1 MIKAEFENIGKHRIL
16 TATICAM
23 MIIPFLYSV
32 FFLKSVWDPY
42 GNTGHLPVAVVNED
56 QSVRFQGKT
65 FAVGDELVDQLKDN
79 KDLGWHFV
87 SARKAQYGLS
97 HKKYYMVITIPE
109 DFSKN
114 ATTVLDRSP
123 KKMEL
128 TYNTNDSLNY
138 IGEVISKQGATQVNA
153 SVKEKVSEAYAD
165 TMFKVIKKVG
175 GGFKT
180 AANGAKKLSDGSKT
194 LSDGL
199 NTYTAG
205 VDTVNKGVMT
215 LNAGVVPLG
224 SGVLKLTTGAST
236 LKNGIDTYTAGVDTV
251 NGGVQTLKGSV
262 PALTSGVGQLYTGS
276 NTLKNGINTYTAGVD
291 TVNGGVQTLKGSVPV
306 LKSGVSQLYTGSS
319 TLKDGVANYT
329 KGTNKVADGIAQI
342 NSNVPALTAGAT
354 QLVSGTDELKKG
366 VSGYTDG
373 ASQINAGL
381 TQLDS
386 NSALLNKSVAGL
398 SELPQGVAATYVL
411 NSTINAGLKQIDTNE
426 LDSMV
431 SSMADVQSK
440 KEQIAK
446 LSGTLATI
454 KANIGTL
461 NTELAT
467 AKTGIATVNNA
478 KTEFNKAMT
487 QYLTEIAT
495 NSVKSKAS
503 ATTAQADIDKVL
515 NSGTL
520 SEDQKNALNDA
531 KTQIS
536 AIQTNNN
543 DTLQA
548 VNNLK
553 AAAQTFNITTEKV
566 LSGLNNLMSSVDKL
580 KGGLDSVDG
589 TIDTANKLLAE
600 SDDLTNAE
608 SQAKVKKLSA
618 AVKSLQS
625 LSANAVQISTA
636 VNSGVNTEEALKD
649 LDLNAIFAASA
660 DAAKVQQLIASQSA
674 KMAKHSQIPALIEG
688 VGNYTAGV
696 SQTLAGSNK
705 LVANNNDL
713 NAGATK
719 LANGVNGLGANI
731 PELTQGITALYNGTQ
746 QLKNKS
752 AILNSGASQINAGLG
767 QLNDKVPTLA
777 GGVDQLAAGTSKLAA
792 NSAALNSGAGQLAAG
807 LGQLNGKVPALA
819 GGVDQLSAGTSKLA
833 ANSGAL
839 RSGAGQLSAGLG
851 QLNSQVPT
859 LTSGVQQLAAG
870 TSKLAANSGKLDK
883 GATDVHKGNKKLAS
897 ALKGGADT
905 VTKLNLGSVN
915 ASMFAS
921 PTKLKEK
928 HYSYVPNYGY
938 ALAPYMLSVALFV
951 GCLVFNLVYPIRRI
965 STEDGSATEWFF
977 SKVAIGSLVAVGNA
991 LVETLLMMACGLHP
1005 DHPVQM
1011 VVNAM
1016 SFSFT
1021 CMFLIMFMAMA
1032 FGNPGR
1038 FVSMILLVIQL
1049 GSCGGSFPI
1058 EITRGMNGFFQAINP
1073 YLPMTYSVYGFR
1085 EALTS
1090 GLGSNQVLHSV
1101 LIQLM
1106 FIAAFLILLYI
1117 TMRIIRPDREFTEY
1131 TDESTE
1137 YPGN

>member
-1 MIKAEFENIGKHRIL
+1 MKMIKAEFENIAKHKIL
-16 TATICAM
+16 TATICAI

-42 GNTGHLPVAVVNED
+42 GNTGHLPVAVVNKD
-56 QSVRFQGKT
+56 QSVRFQGKN
-65 FAVGDELVDQLKDN
+65 FAVGDQLVDKLKEN
-79 KDLGWHFV
+79 EDLDWHFV
-87 SARKAQYGLS
+87 SAKKARYGLG

-109 DFSKN
+109 NFSKN
-114 ATTVLDRSP
+114 ATTVLNKKP

-128 TYNTNDSLNY
+128 TYKTNDSLNY
-138 IGEVISKQGATQVNA
+138 IGAVISKQGATKVDA
-153 SVKEKVSEAYAD
+153 SVKESVSEAYAD

-224 SGVLKLTTGAST
+224 SGVLQLTTGSST
-236 LKNGIDTYTAGVDTV
+236 LKNGIDTYTAGVDKV

-276 NTLKNGINTYTAGVD
+276 NALKN
-291 TVNGGVQTLKGSVPV
+291 
-306 LKSGVSQLYTGSS
+306 
-319 TLKDGVANYT
+319 GVANYT
-329 KGTNKVADGIAQI
+329 KGTDQVADGIAQF
-342 NSNVPALTAGAT
+342 NSNVPELTAGAT
-354 QLVSGTDELKKG
+354 KLVSGTVDLKKG
-366 VSGYTDG
+366 VSGYTNG

-386 NSALLNKSVAGL
+386 NSAVLNKSVAGL

-495 NSVKSKAS
+495 NSLKSNAS

-536 AIQTNNN
+536 AIQTNNK

-553 AAAQTFNITTEKV
+553 AAAQTFNTTTEKV

-580 KGGLDSVDG
+580 KGGLASVDG

-608 SQAKVKKLSA
+608 SQAKVKELSV
-618 AVKSLQS
+618 AVKRLQS

-636 VNSGVNTEEALKD
+636 VNKGVNTEEALKD

-660 DAAKVQQLIASQSA
+660 DEAKVKQLIASQSA
-674 KMAKHSQIPALIEG
+674 KMAMHSQIPALIKG

-696 SQTLAGSNK
+696 SKTLAGSNM
-705 LVANNNDL
+705 LVAKNNEL
-713 NAGATK
+713 NAGATE
-719 LANGVNGLGANI
+719 LANGVDGLGKKI

-746 QLKNKS
+746 KLKNNS
-752 AILNSGASQINAGLG
+752 AVLNSGASQINAGLG
-767 QLNDKVPTLA
+767 QLN
-777 GGVDQLAAGTSKLAA
+777 
-792 NSAALNSGAGQLAAG
+792 
-807 LGQLNGKVPALA
+807 GKVPALSS
-819 GGVDQLSAGTSKLA
+819 GVNQLASGTSQLA

-839 RSGAGQLSAGLG
+839 RSGAGQLASGLG

-859 LTSGVQQLAAG
+859 LTDGVSQLAAG

-905 VTKLNLGSVN
+905 VTKLKLGSAN

-977 SKVAIGSLVAVGNA
+977 SKVAIGSLVATGNA
-991 LVETLLMMACGLHP
+991 LVETLLMMAFGLHP
-1005 DHPVQM
+1005 NHPVQM
-1011 VVNAM
+1011 IVNAV

-1021 CMFLIMFMAMA
+1021 SMFLIMFMAMA

-1038 FVSMILLVIQL
+1038 FISMILLVIQL

-1090 GLGSNQVLHSV
+1090 GLGENQVLHSV
-1101 LIQLM
+1101 LIQLI
-1106 FIAAFLILLYI
+1106 FIAAFLILLYV
-1117 TMRIIRPDREFTEY
+1117 TMRIIRPEQEFHEEM
-1131 TDESTE
+1131 ESE

>member
-1 MIKAEFENIGKHRIL
+1 MKMIKAEFENIAKHKIL

-42 GNTGHLPVAVVNED
+42 GNTGHLPVAVVNKD
-56 QSVRFQGKT
+56 QSVRFQSKN
-65 FAVGDELVDQLKDN
+65 FAVGDQLVDQLKEND
-79 KDLGWHFV
+79 DLDWHFV
-87 SARKAQYGLS
+87 SAKRAQYGLS

-109 DFSKN
+109 NFSKN
-114 ATTVLDRSP
+114 ATTVLNKKP

-128 TYNTNDSLNY
+128 TYKTNDSLNY

-153 SVKEKVSEAYAD
+153 SVKESVSEAYAD

-224 SGVLKLTTGAST
+224 SGVLQLTTGSST

-276 NTLKNGINTYTAGVD
+276 NA
-291 TVNGGVQTLKGSVPV
+291 
-306 LKSGVSQLYTGSS
+306 
-319 TLKDGVANYT
+319 LKDGVANYT
-329 KGTNKVADGIAQI
+329 KGTDQVADGIAQI
-342 NSNVPALTAGAT
+342 NSNVPVLKDGAT
-354 QLVSGTDELKKG
+354 QLVLGTGDLKKG
-366 VSGYTDG
+366 VYGYTDG
-373 ASQINAGL
+373 ASQVNHGL

-495 NSVKSKAS
+495 NSVKSNVI

-531 KTQIS
+531 KTRIS

-553 AAAQTFNITTEKV
+553 AAAQTFNTTTEKV

-580 KGGLDSVDG
+580 KGGLASVDG

-625 LSANAVQISTA
+625 LSANAVQISTS

-674 KMAKHSQIPALIEG
+674 KMAKHSQIPALIKG

-696 SQTLAGSNK
+696 SQTLAGSNM
-705 LVANNNDL
+705 LVAKNNDL

-719 LANGVNGLGANI
+719 LKNGVDELGAKI
-731 PELTQGITALYNGTQ
+731 PKLTQGITALYNGTQ
-746 QLKNKS
+746 KLKNNS
-752 AILNSGASQINAGLG
+752 AVLNSGASKIN
-767 QLNDKVPTLA
+767 
-777 GGVDQLAAGTSKLAA
+777 
-792 NSAALNSGAGQLAAG
+792 AG
-807 LGQLNGKVPALA
+807 LGQLNGKVPTLA
-819 GGVDQLSAGTSKLA
+819 SGVNQLAAGTSQLA

-839 RSGAGQLSAGLG
+839 RSGAGHLAAGLG

-859 LTSGVQQLAAG
+859 LTDGVSQLAAG

-905 VTKLNLGSVN
+905 VTKLNLGSAN

-977 SKVAIGSLVAVGNA
+977 SKVAIGALVATGNA
-991 LVETLLMMACGLHP
+991 LVETVLMMVCGLHP

-1011 VVNAM
+1011 IVNAV

-1021 CMFLIMFMAMA
+1021 SMFLIMFMAMA

-1038 FVSMILLVIQL
+1038 FISMILLVIQL

-1090 GLGSNQVLHSV
+1090 GLGANQVLHSV
-1101 LIQLM
+1101 LIQLI
-1106 FIAAFLILLYI
+1106 FIAAFLILLYV
-1117 TMRIIRPDREFTEY
+1117 TMRVIRPEQEFHEEM
-1131 TDESTE
+1131 ESE

>member
-1 MIKAEFENIGKHRIL
+1 MKMVKAEFENIAKHKIL

-42 GNTGHLPVAVVNED
+42 GNTGHLPVAVVNKD
-56 QSVRFQGKT
+56 QSVKFQSKN
-65 FAVGDELVDQLKDN
+65 FAVGDQLVDQLKEND
-79 KDLGWHFV
+79 DLDWHFV
-87 SARKAQYGLS
+87 SAKKAQYGLS

-109 DFSKN
+109 NFSKN
-114 ATTVLDRSP
+114 ATTVLNKKP

-128 TYNTNDSLNY
+128 TYKTNDSLNY

-153 SVKEKVSEAYAD
+153 SVKESVSEAYAD

-205 VDTVNKGVMT
+205 VDTVNKGV
-215 LNAGVVPLG
+215 
-224 SGVLKLTTGAST
+224 
-236 LKNGIDTYTAGVDTV
+236 
-251 NGGVQTLKGSV
+251 QTLKGSV

-276 NTLKNGINTYTAGVD
+276 NALKNGINTYTAGVD

-329 KGTNKVADGIAQI
+329 KGTNRVADGIAQI
-342 NSNVPALTAGAT
+342 NSNVPALTVGAT

-381 TQLDS
+381 TQLDA

-495 NSVKSKAS
+495 NSVKSNAS

-536 AIQTNNN
+536 AIQTNNDN
-543 DTLQA
+543 TLQA

-553 AAAQTFNITTEKV
+553 AAAQTFNTTTEKV

-580 KGGLDSVDG
+580 KGGLASVDG

-674 KMAKHSQIPALIEG
+674 KMAKHSQIPALIKG

-719 LANGVNGLGANI
+719 LANGVNGLGAKI

-767 QLNDKVPTLA
+767 QLNDKVPALA
-777 GGVDQLAAGTSKLAA
+777 SGVDQLAAGTS
-792 NSAALNSGAGQLAAG
+792 Q
-807 LGQLNGKVPALA
+807 
-819 GGVDQLSAGTSKLA
+819 LA

-839 RSGAGQLSAGLG
+839 RSGAGQLASGLGQLNGKVPALASGVGQLAAGTSQLAANSGALRSGAGQLAAGLG

-859 LTSGVQQLAAG
+859 LTDGVSQLAAG

-905 VTKLNLGSVN
+905 VTKLNLGSAN

-977 SKVAIGSLVAVGNA
+977 SKVAIGALVATGNA
-991 LVETLLMMACGLHP
+991 LVETVLMMVCGLHP

-1011 VVNAM
+1011 IVNAV

-1021 CMFLIMFMAMA
+1021 SMIMFMAMA

-1038 FVSMILLVIQL
+1038 FISMILLVIQL

-1090 GLGSNQVLHSV
+1090 GLGANQVLHSV
-1101 LIQLM
+1101 LIQLI
-1106 FIAAFLILLYI
+1106 FIAAFLILLYV
-1117 TMRIIRPDREFTEY
+1117 TMRVIRPEQEFHEEM
-1131 TDESTE
+1131 ESE

>member
-1 MIKAEFENIGKHRIL
+1 MKMVKAEFENIAKHKIL

-42 GNTGHLPVAVVNED
+42 GNTGHLPVAVVNKD
-56 QSVRFQGKT
+56 QSVKFQSKN
-65 FAVGDELVDQLKDN
+65 FAVGDQLVDQLKEN
-79 KDLGWHFV
+79 EDLDWHFV
-87 SARKAQYGLS
+87 SAKKAQYGLS

-109 DFSKN
+109 NFSKN
-114 ATTVLDRSP
+114 ATTVLNKKP

-128 TYNTNDSLNY
+128 TYKTNDSLNY

-153 SVKEKVSEAYAD
+153 SVKESVSEAYAD

-205 VDTVNKGVMT
+205 VDTVNRGVMT

-224 SGVLKLTTGAST
+224 SGVLQLTTGSST

-276 NTLKNGINTYTAGVD
+276 NALKNGINTYTAGVD

-329 KGTNKVADGIAQI
+329 KGTNKVADGIAKI

-495 NSVKSKAS
+495 NSVKSNAS

-553 AAAQTFNITTEKV
+553 AAAQTFNTTTEKV

-674 KMAKHSQIPALIEG
+674 KMAKHSQIPALIKG

-767 QLNDKVPTLA
+767 QLNDKVPALA
-777 GGVDQLAAGTSKLAA
+777 RGVYQLASGTS
-792 NSAALNSGAGQLAAG
+792 Q
-807 LGQLNGKVPALA
+807 
-819 GGVDQLSAGTSKLA
+819 LA

-839 RSGAGQLSAGLG
+839 RSGAGQLAAGLG

-859 LTSGVQQLAAG
+859 LTDGVSQLAAG

-905 VTKLNLGSVN
+905 VTKLNLGSAN

-977 SKVAIGSLVAVGNA
+977 SKVAVGALVATGNA
-991 LVETLLMMACGLHP
+991 LVETVLMMVCGLHP

-1011 VVNAM
+1011 IVNAV

-1021 CMFLIMFMAMA
+1021 SMFLIMFMAMA

-1038 FVSMILLVIQL
+1038 FISMILLVIQL

-1090 GLGSNQVLHSV
+1090 GLGANQVLHSV
-1101 LIQLM
+1101 LIQLI
-1106 FIAAFLILLYI
+1106 FIAAFLILLYV
-1117 TMRIIRPDREFTEY
+1117 TMRIIRPEQEFHEEM
-1131 TDESTE
+1131 ESE

>member
-1 MIKAEFENIGKHRIL
+1 MKMIKAEFENIAKHKIL

-42 GNTGHLPVAVVNED
+42 GNTGHLPVAVVNKD
-56 QSVRFQGKT
+56 QSVKFQSKN
-65 FAVGDELVDQLKDN
+65 FAVGDQLVDQLKEN
-79 KDLGWHFV
+79 GDLDWHFV
-87 SARKAQYGLS
+87 SAEKARYGLS

-109 DFSKN
+109 NFSKN
-114 ATTVLDRSP
+114 ATTVLNKKP

-128 TYNTNDSLNY
+128 TYKTNGSLNY

-153 SVKEKVSEAYAD
+153 SVKESVSEAYAD

-224 SGVLKLTTGAST
+224 SGVLQLTTGSST

-251 NGGVQTLKGSV
+251 NGGVQTLKSSV

-276 NTLKNGINTYTAGVD
+276 NA
-291 TVNGGVQTLKGSVPV
+291 
-306 LKSGVSQLYTGSS
+306 
-319 TLKDGVANYT
+319 LKDGVASYT
-329 KGTNKVADGIAQI
+329 KGTDQVADGIAQI
-342 NSNVPALTAGAT
+342 NSNVPVLKVGAT
-354 QLVSGTDELKKG
+354 KLVSGTGDLKRG

-373 ASQINAGL
+373 ASQVNAGL

-426 LDSMV
+426 LDSMG

-495 NSVKSKAS
+495 NSVKSNVI

-531 KTQIS
+531 KTRIS

-553 AAAQTFNITTEKV
+553 AAAQTFNTTTEKV

-580 KGGLDSVDG
+580 KGGLASVDG

-674 KMAKHSQIPALIEG
+674 KMAKRSQIPALIEG

-696 SQTLAGSNK
+696 SKTLAGSNK
-705 LVANNNDL
+705 LVAKNNDL

-719 LANGVNGLGANI
+719 LKNGVDGLGAKI

-746 QLKNKS
+746 KLKN
-752 AILNSGASQINAGLG
+752 
-767 QLNDKVPTLA
+767 
-777 GGVDQLAAGTSKLAA
+777 
-792 NSAALNSGAGQLAAG
+792 NSAALNSGASKINAG

-819 GGVDQLSAGTSKLA
+819 GGVNQLASGTSQLA

-839 RSGAGQLSAGLG
+839 RSGAGQLASGLG

-859 LTSGVQQLAAG
+859 LTDGVSQLAAG
-870 TSKLAANSGKLDK
+870 TSKLSANSGKLDK

-905 VTKLNLGSVN
+905 VTKLKLGSAN

-921 PTKLKEK
+921 PTKLKKK

-977 SKVAIGSLVAVGNA
+977 SKVAIGALVATGNA
-991 LVETLLMMACGLHP
+991 LVETVLMMVCGLHP

-1011 VVNAM
+1011 IVNAV

-1021 CMFLIMFMAMA
+1021 SMFLIMFMAMA

-1038 FVSMILLVIQL
+1038 FISMILLVIQL

-1090 GLGSNQVLHSV
+1090 GLGANQVLHSV
-1101 LIQLM
+1101 LIQLI
-1106 FIAAFLILLYI
+1106 FIAAFLILLYV
-1117 TMRIIRPDREFTEY
+1117 TMRVIRPEQEFHEEM
-1131 TDESTE
+1131 ESE

>member
-1 MIKAEFENIGKHRIL
+1 MKMIKAEFENIAKHKIL
-16 TATICAM
+16 TATICAI

-42 GNTGHLPVAVVNED
+42 GNTGHLPVAVVNKD
-56 QSVRFQGKT
+56 QSVRFQGKN
-65 FAVGDELVDQLKDN
+65 FAVGDQLVDKLKEN
-79 KDLGWHFV
+79 EDLDWHFV
-87 SARKAQYGLS
+87 SAKKARYGLG

-109 DFSKN
+109 NFSKN
-114 ATTVLDRSP
+114 ATTVLNKKP

-128 TYNTNDSLNY
+128 TYKTNDSLNY
-138 IGEVISKQGATQVNA
+138 IGAVISKQGATKVDAN
-153 SVKEKVSEAYAD
+153 VKESVSEAYAD

-224 SGVLKLTTGAST
+224 SGVLQLTTGSST
-236 LKNGIDTYTAGVDTV
+236 LKNGIDTYTAGVDKV

-276 NTLKNGINTYTAGVD
+276 NALKN
-291 TVNGGVQTLKGSVPV
+291 
-306 LKSGVSQLYTGSS
+306 
-319 TLKDGVANYT
+319 GVANYT
-329 KGTNKVADGIAQI
+329 KGTDQVADGIAQF
-342 NSNVPALTAGAT
+342 NSNVPELTAGAT
-354 QLVSGTDELKKG
+354 KLVSGTGNLKNG
-366 VSGYTDG
+366 VSDYTKG
-373 ASQINAGL
+373 ASQIKDGL
-381 TQLDS
+381 TQLDL
-386 NSALLNKSVAGL
+386 NSATLNKSVAGL
-398 SELPQGVAATYVL
+398 SELPQGVAATYIL

-446 LSGTLATI
+446 LSGTLAAI

-495 NSVKSKAS
+495 NSLKSNAS

-536 AIQTNNN
+536 AIQTNNK

-553 AAAQTFNITTEKV
+553 AAAQTFNTTTEKV

-580 KGGLDSVDG
+580 KGGLASVDG

-649 LDLNAIFAASA
+649 LDLNKIFAASA
-660 DAAKVQQLIASQSA
+660 DEAKVQQLIASQSA
-674 KMAKHSQIPALIEG
+674 KMAMHSQIPALIKG

-696 SQTLAGSNK
+696 SQALAGSNE
-705 LVANNNDL
+705 LVANNNKL
-713 NAGATK
+713 NAGATE
-719 LANGVNGLGANI
+719 LANGVDGLGKKI

-746 QLKNKS
+746 KLKNNS
-752 AILNSGASQINAGLG
+752 AVLNSGASQINAGLG
-767 QLNDKVPTLA
+767 QLN
-777 GGVDQLAAGTSKLAA
+777 
-792 NSAALNSGAGQLAAG
+792 
-807 LGQLNGKVPALA
+807 GKVPALA
-819 GGVDQLSAGTSKLA
+819 SGVNQLASGTSQLA

-839 RSGAGQLSAGLG
+839 RSGSGQLASGLG

-859 LTSGVQQLAAG
+859 LTDGVSQLAAG

-905 VTKLNLGSVN
+905 VTKLKLGSAN

-977 SKVAIGSLVAVGNA
+977 SKVAIGSLVATGNA

-1005 DHPVQM
+1005 NHPVQM
-1011 VVNAM
+1011 IVNAV

-1021 CMFLIMFMAMA
+1021 AMFLIMFMSMA

-1038 FVSMILLVIQL
+1038 FISMILLVIQL

-1090 GLGSNQVLHSV
+1090 GLGENQVLHSV
-1101 LIQLM
+1101 LIQLI
-1106 FIAAFLILLYI
+1106 FIAAFLILLYV
-1117 TMRIIRPDREFTEY
+1117 TMRIIRPEQEFHEEM
-1131 TDESTE
+1131 ESE

>member
-1 MIKAEFENIGKHRIL
+1 MKMIKAEFENIAKHKIL

-42 GNTGHLPVAVVNED
+42 GNTGHLPVAVVNKD
-56 QSVRFQGKT
+56 QSVKFQSKN
-65 FAVGDELVDQLKDN
+65 FAVGDQLVDQLKEN
-79 KDLGWHFV
+79 GDLDWHFV
-87 SARKAQYGLS
+87 SAEKARYGLS

-109 DFSKN
+109 NFSKN
-114 ATTVLDRSP
+114 ATTVLNKKP

-128 TYNTNDSLNY
+128 TYKTNGSLNY

-153 SVKEKVSEAYAD
+153 SVKESVSEAYAD

-224 SGVLKLTTGAST
+224 SGVLQLTTGSST

-262 PALTSGVGQLYTGS
+262 PALTSGVGQLYMGS
-276 NTLKNGINTYTAGVD
+276 N
-291 TVNGGVQTLKGSVPV
+291 
-306 LKSGVSQLYTGSS
+306 

-329 KGTNKVADGIAQI
+329 KGTDQVADGIAQI
-342 NSNVPALTAGAT
+342 NSNVPALKAGAT
-354 QLVSGTDELKKG
+354 KLVSETGDLKKG
-366 VSGYTDG
+366 VYGYTDG
-373 ASQINAGL
+373 ASQINHGL

-467 AKTGIATVNNA
+467 AKN
-478 KTEFNKAMT
+478 EFNKAMT

-495 NSVKSKAS
+495 NSDKSNVI
-503 ATTAQADIDKVL
+503 ATTAQDDIDKVL

-531 KTQIS
+531 KTRIS

-553 AAAQTFNITTEKV
+553 AAAQTFNTTTEKV
-566 LSGLNNLMSSVDKL
+566 HSGLNNLMSSVDKL
-580 KGGLDSVDG
+580 KGGLASVDG

-625 LSANAVQISTA
+625 LSANVVQISTS
-636 VNSGVNTEEALKD
+636 VNRGVNTEEALKD

-660 DAAKVQQLIASQSA
+660 DDKKVQQLIASQSA
-674 KMAKHSQIPALIEG
+674 EMAKHSQIPALIKG

-696 SQTLAGSNK
+696 SQTLARSNM
-705 LVANNNDL
+705 LVAKNNDL
-713 NAGATK
+713 NAGATE
-719 LANGVNGLGANI
+719 LANGVDGLGAKI
-731 PELTQGITALYNGTQ
+731 PKLTQGITALYNGTQ
-746 QLKNKS
+746 KLKN
-752 AILNSGASQINAGLG
+752 
-767 QLNDKVPTLA
+767 
-777 GGVDQLAAGTSKLAA
+777 
-792 NSAALNSGAGQLAAG
+792 NSAALNSGASKINAG

-819 GGVDQLSAGTSKLA
+819 SGVNQLASGTSQLA

-839 RSGAGQLSAGLG
+839 RSGAGQLASGLG

-859 LTSGVQQLAAG
+859 LTDGVSQLAAG
-870 TSKLAANSGKLDK
+870 TSKLSANSGKLDK

-905 VTKLNLGSVN
+905 VTKLKLGSAN

-977 SKVAIGSLVAVGNA
+977 SKVAIGALVATGNA
-991 LVETLLMMACGLHP
+991 LVETVLMMVCGLHP

-1011 VVNAM
+1011 IVNAV

-1021 CMFLIMFMAMA
+1021 SMFLIMFMAMA

-1038 FVSMILLVIQL
+1038 FISMILLVIQL

-1090 GLGSNQVLHSV
+1090 GLGANQVLHSV
-1101 LIQLM
+1101 LIQLI
-1106 FIAAFLILLYI
+1106 FIAAFLILLYV
-1117 TMRIIRPDREFTEY
+1117 TMRVIRPEQEFHEEM
-1131 TDESTE
+1131 ESE

>member
-1 MIKAEFENIGKHRIL
+1 MKMIKAEFENIAKHKIL

-42 GNTGHLPVAVVNED
+42 GNTGHLPVAVVNKD
-56 QSVRFQGKT
+56 QSVKFQSKN
-65 FAVGDELVDQLKDN
+65 FAVGDQLVDQLKEND
-79 KDLGWHFV
+79 DLDWHFV
-87 SARKAQYGLS
+87 SAKKAQYGLS

-109 DFSKN
+109 NFSKN
-114 ATTVLDRSP
+114 ATTVLNKKP

-128 TYNTNDSLNY
+128 TYKTNDSLNY

-153 SVKEKVSEAYAD
+153 SVKESVSEAYAD

-224 SGVLKLTTGAST
+224 SGVLQLTTGSST

-319 TLKDGVANYT
+319 TLKDGVTNYT

-366 VSGYTDG
+366 VSDYTNG
-373 ASQINAGL
+373 ASQVNAGL

-495 NSVKSKAS
+495 NSVKSNAG

-553 AAAQTFNITTEKV
+553 AAAQTFNTTTEKV

-674 KMAKHSQIPALIEG
+674 KMAKHSQIPALIKG

-696 SQTLAGSNK
+696 SQTLAGSNM

-713 NAGATK
+713 NAGVTK
-719 LANGVNGLGANI
+719 LANGVNGLGAKI

-746 QLKNKS
+746 KLKNNS
-752 AILNSGASQINAGLG
+752 ALLNSGAGQLASGLG
-767 QLNDKVPTLA
+767 QLNDKVPALVS
-777 GGVDQLAAGTSKLAA
+777 GVDQLAAGTS
-792 NSAALNSGAGQLAAG
+792 Q
-807 LGQLNGKVPALA
+807 
-819 GGVDQLSAGTSKLA
+819 LA

-839 RSGAGQLSAGLG
+839 RSGAGQLASGLG

-859 LTSGVQQLAAG
+859 LTDGVSQLAAG
-870 TSKLAANSGKLDK
+870 TSQLAANSGKLDK

-905 VTKLNLGSVN
+905 VTKLNLGSAN

-977 SKVAIGSLVAVGNA
+977 SKVAIGALVATGNA
-991 LVETLLMMACGLHP
+991 LVETVLMMVCGLHP

-1011 VVNAM
+1011 IVNAV

-1021 CMFLIMFMAMA
+1021 SMFLIMFMAMA

-1038 FVSMILLVIQL
+1038 FISMILLVIQL

-1090 GLGSNQVLHSV
+1090 GLGANQVLHSV
-1101 LIQLM
+1101 LIQLI
-1106 FIAAFLILLYI
+1106 FIAAFLILLYV
-1117 TMRIIRPDREFTEY
+1117 TMRIIRPEQEFHEEM
-1131 TDESTE
+1131 ESE

>member
-1 MIKAEFENIGKHRIL
+1 MKMVKAEFENIAKHKIL

-42 GNTGHLPVAVVNED
+42 GNTGHLPVAVVNKD
-56 QSVRFQGKT
+56 QSVKFQSKN
-65 FAVGDELVDQLKDN
+65 FAVGDQLVDQLKEND
-79 KDLGWHFV
+79 DLDWHFV
-87 SARKAQYGLS
+87 SAKKAQYGLS

-109 DFSKN
+109 NFSKN
-114 ATTVLDRSP
+114 ATTVLNKKP

-128 TYNTNDSLNY
+128 TYKTNDSLNY

-153 SVKEKVSEAYAD
+153 SVKESVSEAYAD

-224 SGVLKLTTGAST
+224 SGVLQLTTGSST

-276 NTLKNGINTYTAGVD
+276 NALKNGINTYTAGVD

-329 KGTNKVADGIAQI
+329 KGTKKVADGIAQI

-553 AAAQTFNITTEKV
+553 AAAQTFNTTTEKV

-767 QLNDKVPTLA
+767 QLNDKVPALA
-777 GGVDQLAAGTSKLAA
+777 SGVDQLAAGTS
-792 NSAALNSGAGQLAAG
+792 Q
-807 LGQLNGKVPALA
+807 
-819 GGVDQLSAGTSKLA
+819 LA

-839 RSGAGQLSAGLG
+839 RSGAGQLAAGLG

-859 LTSGVQQLAAG
+859 LTDGVSQLAAG

-905 VTKLNLGSVN
+905 VTKLNLGSAN

-977 SKVAIGSLVAVGNA
+977 SKVAIGALVATGNA
-991 LVETLLMMACGLHP
+991 LVETVLMMVCGLHP

-1011 VVNAM
+1011 IVNAV

-1021 CMFLIMFMAMA
+1021 SMFLIMFMAMA

-1038 FVSMILLVIQL
+1038 FISMILLVIQL

-1090 GLGSNQVLHSV
+1090 GLGANQVLHSV
-1101 LIQLM
+1101 LIQLI
-1106 FIAAFLILLYI
+1106 FIAAFLILLYV
-1117 TMRIIRPDREFTEY
+1117 TMRVIRPEQEFHEEM
-1131 TDESTE
+1131 ESE

>member
-1 MIKAEFENIGKHRIL
+1 MKMIKAEFENIAKHKIL

-42 GNTGHLPVAVVNED
+42 GNTGHLPVAVVNKD
-56 QSVRFQGKT
+56 QSVRFQSKN
-65 FAVGDELVDQLKDN
+65 FAVGDQLVDQLKEND
-79 KDLGWHFV
+79 DLDWHFV
-87 SARKAQYGLS
+87 SAKKAQYGLS

-109 DFSKN
+109 NFSKN
-114 ATTVLDRSP
+114 ATTVLNKKP

-128 TYNTNDSLNY
+128 TYKTNDSLNY

-153 SVKEKVSEAYAD
+153 SVKESVSEAYAD

-224 SGVLKLTTGAST
+224 SGVLQLTTGSST

-276 NTLKNGINTYTAGVD
+276 NA
-291 TVNGGVQTLKGSVPV
+291 
-306 LKSGVSQLYTGSS
+306 
-319 TLKDGVANYT
+319 LKDGVANYT
-329 KGTNKVADGIAQI
+329 KGTDQVADGIAQI
-342 NSNVPALTAGAT
+342 NSNVPVLKDGAT
-354 QLVSGTDELKKG
+354 QLVLGTGDLKKG
-366 VSGYTDG
+366 VYGYTDG
-373 ASQINAGL
+373 ASQVNHGL

-495 NSVKSKAS
+495 NSVKSNVI

-531 KTQIS
+531 KTRIS

-553 AAAQTFNITTEKV
+553 AAAQTFNTTTEKV

-580 KGGLDSVDG
+580 KGGLASVDG

-625 LSANAVQISTA
+625 LSANAVQISTS

-674 KMAKHSQIPALIEG
+674 KMAKHSQIPALIKG

-696 SQTLAGSNK
+696 SQTLAGSNM
-705 LVANNNDL
+705 LVAKNNDL

-719 LANGVNGLGANI
+719 LKNGVDELGAKI
-731 PELTQGITALYNGTQ
+731 PKLTQGITALYNGTQ
-746 QLKNKS
+746 KLKNNS
-752 AILNSGASQINAGLG
+752 AVLNSGASKIN
-767 QLNDKVPTLA
+767 
-777 GGVDQLAAGTSKLAA
+777 
-792 NSAALNSGAGQLAAG
+792 AG
-807 LGQLNGKVPALA
+807 LGQLNGKVPTLA
-819 GGVDQLSAGTSKLA
+819 SGVNQLAAGTSQLA

-839 RSGAGQLSAGLG
+839 RSGAGQLASGLG

-859 LTSGVQQLAAG
+859 LTDGVSQLAAG

-905 VTKLNLGSVN
+905 VTKLNLGSAN

-977 SKVAIGSLVAVGNA
+977 SKVAIGALVATGNA
-991 LVETLLMMACGLHP
+991 LVETVLMMVCGLHP

-1011 VVNAM
+1011 IVNAV

-1021 CMFLIMFMAMA
+1021 SMFLIMFMAMA

-1038 FVSMILLVIQL
+1038 FISMILLVIQL

-1090 GLGSNQVLHSV
+1090 GLGANQVLHSV
-1101 LIQLM
+1101 LIQLI
-1106 FIAAFLILLYI
+1106 FIAAFLILLYV
-1117 TMRIIRPDREFTEY
+1117 TMRVIRPEQEFHEEM
-1131 TDESTE
+1131 ESE

>member
-1 MIKAEFENIGKHRIL
+1 LKMIKAEFENIAKHKIL

-42 GNTGHLPVAVVNED
+42 GNTGHLPVAVVNKD
-56 QSVRFQGKT
+56 QSVKFQSKN
-65 FAVGDELVDQLKDN
+65 FAVGDQLVDQLKEN
-79 KDLGWHFV
+79 EDLDWHFV
-87 SARKAQYGLS
+87 SAEKARYGLS

-109 DFSKN
+109 NFSKN
-114 ATTVLDRSP
+114 ATTVLNKKP

-128 TYNTNDSLNY
+128 TYKTNGSLNY

-153 SVKEKVSEAYAD
+153 SVKESVSEAYAD

-199 NTYTAG
+199 N
-205 VDTVNKGVMT
+205 
-215 LNAGVVPLG
+215 
-224 SGVLKLTTGAST
+224 
-236 LKNGIDTYTAGVDTV
+236 TYTAGVDTV

-495 NSVKSKAS
+495 NSVNSNAR

-543 DTLQA
+543 NTLQA

-553 AAAQTFNITTEKV
+553 AAAQTFNTTTEKV

-580 KGGLDSVDG
+580 KGGLASVDG

-625 LSANAVQISTA
+625 LSANAVQISTS

-674 KMAKHSQIPALIEG
+674 KMAKHSQIPALIKG

-746 QLKNKS
+746 QLKNNS
-752 AILNSGASQINAGLG
+752 AMLNSGASQINAGLG
-767 QLNDKVPTLA
+767 QLNDKVPALA
-777 GGVDQLAAGTSKLAA
+777 SGVDQLAAGTS
-792 NSAALNSGAGQLAAG
+792 Q
-807 LGQLNGKVPALA
+807 
-819 GGVDQLSAGTSKLA
+819 LA

-839 RSGAGQLSAGLG
+839 RSGAGQLASGLG

-859 LTSGVQQLAAG
+859 LTDGVSQLAAG
-870 TSKLAANSGKLDK
+870 TSKLSANSGKLDK

-905 VTKLNLGSVN
+905 VTKLKLGSAN

-977 SKVAIGSLVAVGNA
+977 SKVAIGALVATGNA
-991 LVETLLMMACGLHP
+991 LVETVLMMVCGLHP

-1011 VVNAM
+1011 IVNAV

-1021 CMFLIMFMAMA
+1021 SMFLIMFMAMA

-1038 FVSMILLVIQL
+1038 FISMILLVIQL

-1090 GLGSNQVLHSV
+1090 GLGANQVLHSV
-1101 LIQLM
+1101 LIQLI
-1106 FIAAFLILLYI
+1106 FIAAFLILLYV
-1117 TMRIIRPDREFTEY
+1117 TMRVIRPEQEFHEEM
-1131 TDESTE
+1131 ESE

>member
-1 MIKAEFENIGKHRIL
+1 MKMVKAEFENIAKHKIL

-42 GNTGHLPVAVVNED
+42 GNTGHLPVAVVNKD
-56 QSVRFQGKT
+56 QSVKFQSKN
-65 FAVGDELVDQLKDN
+65 FAVGDQLVDQLKEND
-79 KDLGWHFV
+79 DLDWHFV
-87 SARKAQYGLS
+87 SAKKAQYGLS

-109 DFSKN
+109 NFSKN
-114 ATTVLDRSP
+114 ATTVLNKKP

-128 TYNTNDSLNY
+128 TYKTNDSLNY

-153 SVKEKVSEAYAD
+153 SVKESVSEAYAD

-224 SGVLKLTTGAST
+224 SGVLQLTTGSST

-276 NTLKNGINTYTAGVD
+276 NVLKNGINTYTAGVD

-329 KGTNKVADGIAQI
+329 KGTNRVADGIAKI

-495 NSVKSKAS
+495 NSVKSNAS

-553 AAAQTFNITTEKV
+553 AAAQTFNTTTEKV

-580 KGGLDSVDG
+580 KGGLASVDG

-767 QLNDKVPTLA
+767 QLNDKVPALA
-777 GGVDQLAAGTSKLAA
+777 SGVDQLAAGTS
-792 NSAALNSGAGQLAAG
+792 Q
-807 LGQLNGKVPALA
+807 
-819 GGVDQLSAGTSKLA
+819 LA

-839 RSGAGQLSAGLG
+839 RSGAGQLAAGLG

-859 LTSGVQQLAAG
+859 LTDGVSQLAAG

-905 VTKLNLGSVN
+905 VTKLNLGSAN

-977 SKVAIGSLVAVGNA
+977 SKVAIGALVATGNA
-991 LVETLLMMACGLHP
+991 LVETVLMMVCGLHP

-1011 VVNAM
+1011 IVNAV

-1021 CMFLIMFMAMA
+1021 SMFLIMFMAMA

-1038 FVSMILLVIQL
+1038 FISMILLVIQL

-1090 GLGSNQVLHSV
+1090 GLGANQVLHSV
-1101 LIQLM
+1101 LIQLI
-1106 FIAAFLILLYI
+1106 FIAAFLILLYV
-1117 TMRIIRPDREFTEY
+1117 TMRVIRPEQEFHEEM
-1131 TDESTE
+1131 ESE

>member
-1 MIKAEFENIGKHRIL
+1 MKMIKAEFENIAKHKIL

-42 GNTGHLPVAVVNED
+42 GNTGHLPVAVVNKD
-56 QSVRFQGKT
+56 QSVKFQSKN
-65 FAVGDELVDQLKDN
+65 FAVGDQLVDQLKEND
-79 KDLGWHFV
+79 DLDWHFV
-87 SARKAQYGLS
+87 SAKKAQYGLS

-109 DFSKN
+109 NFSKN
-114 ATTVLDRSP
+114 ATTVLNKKP

-128 TYNTNDSLNY
+128 TYKTNDSLNY

-153 SVKEKVSEAYAD
+153 SVKESVSEAYAD

-224 SGVLKLTTGAST
+224 SGVLQLTTGSST

-276 NTLKNGINTYTAGVD
+276 NA
-291 TVNGGVQTLKGSVPV
+291 
-306 LKSGVSQLYTGSS
+306 
-319 TLKDGVANYT
+319 LKDGVANYT
-329 KGTNKVADGIAQI
+329 KGTDQVADGIAQI
-342 NSNVPALTAGAT
+342 NSNVPVLKDGAT
-354 QLVSGTDELKKG
+354 QLVLGTGDLKKG
-366 VSGYTDG
+366 VYGYTDG
-373 ASQINAGL
+373 ASQVNHGL

-495 NSVKSKAS
+495 NSVKSNVI
-503 ATTAQADIDKVL
+503 ATTAQDDIDKVL

-531 KTQIS
+531 KTRIS

-553 AAAQTFNITTEKV
+553 AAAQTFNTTTEKV

-580 KGGLDSVDG
+580 KGGLASVDG

-625 LSANAVQISTA
+625 LSANAVQISTS

-674 KMAKHSQIPALIEG
+674 KMAKHSQIPALIKG

-696 SQTLAGSNK
+696 SQTLAGSNM
-705 LVANNNDL
+705 LVAKNNDL

-719 LANGVNGLGANI
+719 LKNGVDELGAKI
-731 PELTQGITALYNGTQ
+731 PKLTQGITALYNGTQ
-746 QLKNKS
+746 KLKNNS
-752 AILNSGASQINAGLG
+752 AVLNSGASKIN
-767 QLNDKVPTLA
+767 
-777 GGVDQLAAGTSKLAA
+777 
-792 NSAALNSGAGQLAAG
+792 AG

-819 GGVDQLSAGTSKLA
+819 SGVGQLAAGTSQLA

-839 RSGAGQLSAGLG
+839 RSGAGQLASGLG

-859 LTSGVQQLAAG
+859 LTDGVSQLAAG

-905 VTKLNLGSVN
+905 VTKLNLGSAN

-977 SKVAIGSLVAVGNA
+977 SKVAIGALVATGNA
-991 LVETLLMMACGLHP
+991 LVETVLMMVCGLHP

-1011 VVNAM
+1011 IVNAV

-1021 CMFLIMFMAMA
+1021 SMFLIMFMAMA

-1038 FVSMILLVIQL
+1038 FISMILLVIQL

-1090 GLGSNQVLHSV
+1090 GLGANQVLHSV
-1101 LIQLM
+1101 LIQLI
-1106 FIAAFLILLYI
+1106 FIAAFLILLYV
-1117 TMRIIRPDREFTEY
+1117 TMRVIRPEQEFHEEM
-1131 TDESTE
+1131 ESE

>member
-1 MIKAEFENIGKHRIL
+1 MKMIKAEFENIAKHKIL

-42 GNTGHLPVAVVNED
+42 GNTGHLPVAVVNKD
-56 QSVRFQGKT
+56 QSVKFQSKN
-65 FAVGDELVDQLKDN
+65 FAVGDQLVDQLKEN
-79 KDLGWHFV
+79 EDLDWHFV
-87 SARKAQYGLS
+87 SAEKARYGLS

-109 DFSKN
+109 NFSKN
-114 ATTVLDRSP
+114 ATTVLNKKP

-128 TYNTNDSLNY
+128 TYKTNGSLNY

-153 SVKEKVSEAYAD
+153 SVKESVSEAYAD

-224 SGVLKLTTGAST
+224 SGVLQLTTGSST

-495 NSVKSKAS
+495 NSVESKAS

-553 AAAQTFNITTEKV
+553 AAAQTFNTTTEKV

-580 KGGLDSVDG
+580 KGGLASVDG

-674 KMAKHSQIPALIEG
+674 KMAKHSQIPALIKG

-767 QLNDKVPTLA
+767 QLD
-777 GGVDQLAAGTSKLAA
+777 
-792 NSAALNSGAGQLAAG
+792 
-807 LGQLNGKVPALA
+807 GKVPALA
-819 GGVDQLSAGTSKLA
+819 SGVNQLASGTSQLS

-839 RSGAGQLSAGLG
+839 RSGAGQLASGLG

-859 LTSGVQQLAAG
+859 LTDGVSQLAAG
-870 TSKLAANSGKLDK
+870 TSKLSANSGKLDK

-905 VTKLNLGSVN
+905 VTKLKLGSAN

-977 SKVAIGSLVAVGNA
+977 SKVAIGALVATGNA
-991 LVETLLMMACGLHP
+991 LVETVLMMVCGLHP

-1011 VVNAM
+1011 IVNAV

-1021 CMFLIMFMAMA
+1021 SMFLIMFMAMA

-1038 FVSMILLVIQL
+1038 FISMILLVIQL

-1090 GLGSNQVLHSV
+1090 GLGANQVLHSV
-1101 LIQLM
+1101 LIQLI
-1106 FIAAFLILLYI
+1106 FIAAFLILLYV
-1117 TMRIIRPDREFTEY
+1117 TMRVIRPEQEFHEEM
-1131 TDESTE
+1131 ESE

>member
-1 MIKAEFENIGKHRIL
+1 M
-16 TATICAM
+16 
-23 MIIPFLYSV
+23 
-32 FFLKSVWDPY
+32 
-42 GNTGHLPVAVVNED
+42 
-56 QSVRFQGKT
+56 
-65 FAVGDELVDQLKDN
+65 
-79 KDLGWHFV
+79 
-87 SARKAQYGLS
+87 
-97 HKKYYMVITIPE
+97 
-109 DFSKN
+109 
-114 ATTVLDRSP
+114 
-123 KKMEL
+123 
-128 TYNTNDSLNY
+128 
-138 IGEVISKQGATQVNA
+138 
-153 SVKEKVSEAYAD
+153 
-165 TMFKVIKKVG
+165 
-175 GGFKT
+175 
-180 AANGAKKLSDGSKT
+180 
-194 LSDGL
+194 
-199 NTYTAG
+199 
-205 VDTVNKGVMT
+205 
-215 LNAGVVPLG
+215 
-224 SGVLKLTTGAST
+224 
-236 LKNGIDTYTAGVDTV
+236 
-251 NGGVQTLKGSV
+251 
-262 PALTSGVGQLYTGS
+262 
-276 NTLKNGINTYTAGVD
+276 
-291 TVNGGVQTLKGSVPV
+291 
-306 LKSGVSQLYTGSS
+306 SQLYTGSS

-329 KGTNKVADGIAQI
+329 KGTNKVADGIAKI

-495 NSVKSKAS
+495 NSVKSNAS

-553 AAAQTFNITTEKV
+553 AAAQTFNTTTEKV

-674 KMAKHSQIPALIEG
+674 KMAKHSQIPALIKG

-767 QLNDKVPTLA
+767 QLNDKVPALA
-777 GGVDQLAAGTSKLAA
+777 SGVDQLAAGTS
-792 NSAALNSGAGQLAAG
+792 Q
-807 LGQLNGKVPALA
+807 
-819 GGVDQLSAGTSKLA
+819 LA

-839 RSGAGQLSAGLG
+839 RSGAGQLAAGLG

-859 LTSGVQQLAAG
+859 LTDGVSQLAAG

-905 VTKLNLGSVN
+905 VTKLNLGSAN

-977 SKVAIGSLVAVGNA
+977 SKVAIGALVATGNA
-991 LVETLLMMACGLHP
+991 LVETVLMMVCGLHP

-1011 VVNAM
+1011 IVNAV

-1021 CMFLIMFMAMA
+1021 SMFLIMFMAMA

-1038 FVSMILLVIQL
+1038 FISMILLVIQL

-1090 GLGSNQVLHSV
+1090 GLGANQVLHSV
-1101 LIQLM
+1101 LIQLI
-1106 FIAAFLILLYI
+1106 FIAAFLILLYV
-1117 TMRIIRPDREFTEY
+1117 TMRVIRPEQEFHEEM
-1131 TDESTE
+1131 ESE

>member
-1 MIKAEFENIGKHRIL
+1 MKMVKAEFENIAKHKIL

-42 GNTGHLPVAVVNED
+42 GNTGHLPVAVVNKD
-56 QSVRFQGKT
+56 QSVKFQSKN
-65 FAVGDELVDQLKDN
+65 FAVGDQLVDQLKEND
-79 KDLGWHFV
+79 DLDWHFV
-87 SARKAQYGLS
+87 SAKKAQYGLS

-109 DFSKN
+109 NFSKN
-114 ATTVLDRSP
+114 ATTVLNKKP

-128 TYNTNDSLNY
+128 TYKTNDSLNY

-153 SVKEKVSEAYAD
+153 SVKESVSEAYAD

-224 SGVLKLTTGAST
+224 SGVLQLTTGSST

-276 NTLKNGINTYTAGVD
+276 NA
-291 TVNGGVQTLKGSVPV
+291 
-306 LKSGVSQLYTGSS
+306 
-319 TLKDGVANYT
+319 LKDGVANYT
-329 KGTNKVADGIAQI
+329 KGTDQVADGIAQI
-342 NSNVPALTAGAT
+342 NSNVPVLKDGAT
-354 QLVSGTDELKKG
+354 QLVLGTGDLKKG
-366 VSGYTDG
+366 VYGYTDG
-373 ASQINAGL
+373 ASQVNHGL

-495 NSVKSKAS
+495 NSVKSNVI
-503 ATTAQADIDKVL
+503 ATTAQDDIDKVL

-531 KTQIS
+531 KTRIS

-553 AAAQTFNITTEKV
+553 AAAQTFNTTTEKV

-580 KGGLDSVDG
+580 KGGLASVDG

-625 LSANAVQISTA
+625 LSANAVQISTS

-674 KMAKHSQIPALIEG
+674 KMAKHSQIPALIKG

-696 SQTLAGSNK
+696 SQTLAGSNM
-705 LVANNNDL
+705 LVAKNNDL

-719 LANGVNGLGANI
+719 LKNGVDELGAKI
-731 PELTQGITALYNGTQ
+731 PKLTQGITALYNGTQ
-746 QLKNKS
+746 KLKNNS
-752 AILNSGASQINAGLG
+752 AVLNSGASKIN
-767 QLNDKVPTLA
+767 
-777 GGVDQLAAGTSKLAA
+777 
-792 NSAALNSGAGQLAAG
+792 AG

-819 GGVDQLSAGTSKLA
+819 SGVNQLASGTSQLA

-839 RSGAGQLSAGLG
+839 RSGAGQLAAGLG

-859 LTSGVQQLAAG
+859 LTDGVSQLAAG
-870 TSKLAANSGKLDK
+870 TSKLSANSGKLDK

-905 VTKLNLGSVN
+905 VTKLNLGSAN

-977 SKVAIGSLVAVGNA
+977 SKVAIGALVATGNA
-991 LVETLLMMACGLHP
+991 LVETVLMMVCGLHP

-1011 VVNAM
+1011 IVNAV

-1021 CMFLIMFMAMA
+1021 SMFLIMFMAMA

-1038 FVSMILLVIQL
+1038 FISMILLVIQL

-1090 GLGSNQVLHSV
+1090 GLGANQVLHSV
-1101 LIQLM
+1101 LIQLI
-1106 FIAAFLILLYI
+1106 FIAAFLILLYV
-1117 TMRIIRPDREFTEY
+1117 TMRIIRPEQEFHEEM
-1131 TDESTE
+1131 ESE

>member
-1 MIKAEFENIGKHRIL
+1 MKMVKAEFENIAKHKIL

-42 GNTGHLPVAVVNED
+42 GNTGHLPVAVVNKD
-56 QSVRFQGKT
+56 QSVKFQSKN
-65 FAVGDELVDQLKDN
+65 FAVGDQLVDQLKEN
-79 KDLGWHFV
+79 EDLDWHFV
-87 SARKAQYGLS
+87 SAKKAQYGLS

-109 DFSKN
+109 NFSKN
-114 ATTVLDRSP
+114 ATTVLNKKP

-128 TYNTNDSLNY
+128 TYKTNDSLNY

-153 SVKEKVSEAYAD
+153 SVKESVSEAYAD

-205 VDTVNKGVMT
+205 VDTVNRGVMT

-224 SGVLKLTTGAST
+224 SGVLQLTTGSST
-236 LKNGIDTYTAGVDTV
+236 LKNGID
-251 NGGVQTLKGSV
+251 
-262 PALTSGVGQLYTGS
+262 
-276 NTLKNGINTYTAGVD
+276 TYTAGVD

-329 KGTNKVADGIAQI
+329 KGTNKVADGIAKI

-495 NSVKSKAS
+495 NSVKSNAS

-553 AAAQTFNITTEKV
+553 AAAQTFNTTTEKV

-674 KMAKHSQIPALIEG
+674 KMAKHSQIPALIKG

-767 QLNDKVPTLA
+767 QLNDKVPALA
-777 GGVDQLAAGTSKLAA
+777 SGVDQLAAGTS
-792 NSAALNSGAGQLAAG
+792 Q
-807 LGQLNGKVPALA
+807 
-819 GGVDQLSAGTSKLA
+819 LA

-839 RSGAGQLSAGLG
+839 RSGAGQLAAGLG

-859 LTSGVQQLAAG
+859 LTDGVSQLAAG

-905 VTKLNLGSVN
+905 VTKLNLGSAN

-977 SKVAIGSLVAVGNA
+977 SKVAVGALVATGNA
-991 LVETLLMMACGLHP
+991 LVETVLMMVCGLHP

-1011 VVNAM
+1011 IVNAV

-1021 CMFLIMFMAMA
+1021 SMFLIMFMAMA

-1038 FVSMILLVIQL
+1038 FISMILLVIQL

-1090 GLGSNQVLHSV
+1090 GLGANQVLHSV
-1101 LIQLM
+1101 LIQLI
-1106 FIAAFLILLYI
+1106 FIAAFLILLYV
-1117 TMRIIRPDREFTEY
+1117 TMRIIRPEQEFHEEM
-1131 TDESTE
+1131 ESE

>member
-1 MIKAEFENIGKHRIL
+1 MKMVKAEFENIAKHKIL

-42 GNTGHLPVAVVNED
+42 GNTGHLPVAVVNKD
-56 QSVRFQGKT
+56 QSVKFQSKN
-65 FAVGDELVDQLKDN
+65 FAVGDQLVDQLKEND
-79 KDLGWHFV
+79 DLDWHFV
-87 SARKAQYGLS
+87 SAKKAQYGLS

-109 DFSKN
+109 NFSKN
-114 ATTVLDRSP
+114 ATTVLNKKP

-128 TYNTNDSLNY
+128 TYKTNDSLNY

-153 SVKEKVSEAYAD
+153 SVKESVSEAYAD

-224 SGVLKLTTGAST
+224 SGVLQLTTGSST

-276 NTLKNGINTYTAGVD
+276 NALKNGINTYTAGVD

-553 AAAQTFNITTEKV
+553 AAAQTFNTTTEKV

-618 AVKSLQS
+618 AVKSMQS

-660 DAAKVQQLIASQSA
+660 DAAKVQQLIAFQSA

-767 QLNDKVPTLA
+767 QLNDKVPALA
-777 GGVDQLAAGTSKLAA
+777 SGVDQLAAGTS
-792 NSAALNSGAGQLAAG
+792 Q
-807 LGQLNGKVPALA
+807 
-819 GGVDQLSAGTSKLA
+819 LA

-839 RSGAGQLSAGLG
+839 RSGAGQLAAGLG

-859 LTSGVQQLAAG
+859 LTDGVSQLAAG

-905 VTKLNLGSVN
+905 VTKLNLGSAN

-977 SKVAIGSLVAVGNA
+977 SKVAIGALVATGNA
-991 LVETLLMMACGLHP
+991 LVETVLMMVCGLHP

-1011 VVNAM
+1011 IVNAV

-1021 CMFLIMFMAMA
+1021 SMFLIMFMAMA

-1038 FVSMILLVIQL
+1038 FISMILLVIQL

-1090 GLGSNQVLHSV
+1090 GLGANQVLHSV
-1101 LIQLM
+1101 LIQLI
-1106 FIAAFLILLYI
+1106 FIAAFLILLYV
-1117 TMRIIRPDREFTEY
+1117 TMRVIRPEQEFHEEM
-1131 TDESTE
+1131 ESE

>member
-1 MIKAEFENIGKHRIL
+1 MKMIKAEFENIAKHKIL

-42 GNTGHLPVAVVNED
+42 GNTGHLPVAVVNKD
-56 QSVRFQGKT
+56 QSVKFQSKN
-65 FAVGDELVDQLKDN
+65 FAVGDQLVDQLKEND
-79 KDLGWHFV
+79 DLDWHFV
-87 SARKAQYGLS
+87 SAKKAQYGLS

-109 DFSKN
+109 NFSKN
-114 ATTVLDRSP
+114 ATTVLNKKP

-128 TYNTNDSLNY
+128 TYKTNDSLNY

-153 SVKEKVSEAYAD
+153 SVKESVSEAYAD

-224 SGVLKLTTGAST
+224 SGVLQLTTGSST

-319 TLKDGVANYT
+319 TLKDGVTNYT
-329 KGTNKVADGIAQI
+329 KGTNQVADGIAQI

-366 VSGYTDG
+366 VSDYTNG
-373 ASQINAGL
+373 ASQVNAGL

-495 NSVKSKAS
+495 NSVKSNAG

-553 AAAQTFNITTEKV
+553 AAAQTFNTTTEKV

-674 KMAKHSQIPALIEG
+674 KMAKHSQIPALIKG

-696 SQTLAGSNK
+696 SQTLAGSNM

-719 LANGVNGLGANI
+719 LANGVNGLGAKI

-746 QLKNKS
+746 KLKNNS
-752 AILNSGASQINAGLG
+752 ALLNSGAGQLASGLG
-767 QLNDKVPTLA
+767 QLNDKVPALA
-777 GGVDQLAAGTSKLAA
+777 SGVDQLAAGTS
-792 NSAALNSGAGQLAAG
+792 Q
-807 LGQLNGKVPALA
+807 
-819 GGVDQLSAGTSKLA
+819 LA

-839 RSGAGQLSAGLG
+839 RSGAGQLASGLG

-859 LTSGVQQLAAG
+859 LTDGVSQLAAG
-870 TSKLAANSGKLDK
+870 TSQLAANSGKLDK

-905 VTKLNLGSVN
+905 VTKLNLGSAN

-977 SKVAIGSLVAVGNA
+977 SKVAIGALVATGNA
-991 LVETLLMMACGLHP
+991 LVETVLMMACGLHP

-1011 VVNAM
+1011 IVNAV

-1021 CMFLIMFMAMA
+1021 SMFLIMFMAMA

-1038 FVSMILLVIQL
+1038 FISMILLVIQL

-1090 GLGSNQVLHSV
+1090 GLGANQVLHSV
-1101 LIQLM
+1101 LIQLI
-1106 FIAAFLILLYI
+1106 FIAAFLILLYV
-1117 TMRIIRPDREFTEY
+1117 TMRIIRPEQEFHEEM
-1131 TDESTE
+1131 ESE

>member
-1 MIKAEFENIGKHRIL
+1 MIKAEFENIAKHKIL

-42 GNTGHLPVAVVNED
+42 GNTGHLPVAVVNKD
-56 QSVRFQGKT
+56 QSVKFQSKN
-65 FAVGDELVDQLKDN
+65 FAVGDQLVDQLKEN
-79 KDLGWHFV
+79 EDLDWHFV
-87 SARKAQYGLS
+87 SAEKAQYGLS

-109 DFSKN
+109 NFSKN
-114 ATTVLDRSP
+114 ATTVLNKKP

-128 TYNTNDSLNY
+128 TYKTNDSLNY

-153 SVKEKVSEAYAD
+153 SVKESVSEAYAD

-224 SGVLKLTTGAST
+224 SGVLQLTTGSST

-495 NSVKSKAS
+495 NSVNSNAS

-543 DTLQA
+543 NTLQA

-553 AAAQTFNITTEKV
+553 AAAQTFNTTTEKV

-580 KGGLDSVDG
+580 KGGLASVDG

-625 LSANAVQISTA
+625 LSANAVQISTS

-674 KMAKHSQIPALIEG
+674 KMAKHSQIPALIKG

-746 QLKNKS
+746 QLKNNS
-752 AILNSGASQINAGLG
+752 AMLNSGASQINAGLG

-777 GGVDQLAAGTSKLAA
+777 SGVDQLAAGTS
-792 NSAALNSGAGQLAAG
+792 Q
-807 LGQLNGKVPALA
+807 
-819 GGVDQLSAGTSKLA
+819 LA

-839 RSGAGQLSAGLG
+839 RSGAGQLASGLG

-859 LTSGVQQLAAG
+859 LTDGVSQLAAG
-870 TSKLAANSGKLDK
+870 TSKLSANSGKLDK

-905 VTKLNLGSVN
+905 VTKLKLGSAN

-977 SKVAIGSLVAVGNA
+977 SKVAIGALVATGNA
-991 LVETLLMMACGLHP
+991 LVETVLMMVCGLHP

-1011 VVNAM
+1011 IVNAV

-1021 CMFLIMFMAMA
+1021 SMFLIMFMAMA

-1038 FVSMILLVIQL
+1038 FISMILLVIQL

-1090 GLGSNQVLHSV
+1090 GLGANQVLHSV
-1101 LIQLM
+1101 LIQLI
-1106 FIAAFLILLYI
+1106 FIAAFLILLYV
-1117 TMRIIRPDREFTEY
+1117 TMRVIRPEQEFHEEM
-1131 TDESTE
+1131 ESE

>member
-1 MIKAEFENIGKHRIL
+1 MKMIKAEFENIAKHKIL

-42 GNTGHLPVAVVNED
+42 GNTGHLPVAVVNKD
-56 QSVRFQGKT
+56 QSVKFQSKN
-65 FAVGDELVDQLKDN
+65 FAVGDQLVDQLKEN
-79 KDLGWHFV
+79 EDLDWHFV
-87 SARKAQYGLS
+87 SAEKARYGLS

-109 DFSKN
+109 NFSKN
-114 ATTVLDRSP
+114 ATTVLNKKP

-128 TYNTNDSLNY
+128 TYKTNGSLNY

-153 SVKEKVSEAYAD
+153 SVKESVSEAYAD

-224 SGVLKLTTGAST
+224 SGVLQLTTGSST

-495 NSVKSKAS
+495 NSVNSNAS

-543 DTLQA
+543 NTLQA

-553 AAAQTFNITTEKV
+553 AAAQTFNTTTEKV

-580 KGGLDSVDG
+580 KGGLASVDG

-625 LSANAVQISTA
+625 LSANAVQISTS

-674 KMAKHSQIPALIEG
+674 KMAKHSQIPALIKG

-746 QLKNKS
+746 QLKNNS
-752 AILNSGASQINAGLG
+752 AMLNSGASQINAGLG
-767 QLNDKVPTLA
+767 QLNDKVPALA
-777 GGVDQLAAGTSKLAA
+777 SGVDQLAAGTS
-792 NSAALNSGAGQLAAG
+792 Q
-807 LGQLNGKVPALA
+807 
-819 GGVDQLSAGTSKLA
+819 LA

-839 RSGAGQLSAGLG
+839 RSGAGQLASGLG

-859 LTSGVQQLAAG
+859 LTDGVSQLAAG
-870 TSKLAANSGKLDK
+870 TSKLSANSGKLDK

-905 VTKLNLGSVN
+905 VTKLKLGSAN

-977 SKVAIGSLVAVGNA
+977 SKVAIGALVATGNA
-991 LVETLLMMACGLHP
+991 LVETVLMMVCGLHP

-1011 VVNAM
+1011 IVNAV

-1021 CMFLIMFMAMA
+1021 SMFLIMFMAMA

-1038 FVSMILLVIQL
+1038 FISMILLVIQL

-1058 EITRGMNGFFQAINP
+1058 EITRGMNGLFQAINP

-1090 GLGSNQVLHSV
+1090 GLGANQVLHSV
-1101 LIQLM
+1101 LIQLI
-1106 FIAAFLILLYI
+1106 FIAAFLILLYV
-1117 TMRIIRPDREFTEY
+1117 TMRVIRPEQEFHEEM
-1131 TDESTE
+1131 ESE

>member
-1 MIKAEFENIGKHRIL
+1 MKMIKAEFENIAKHKIL

-42 GNTGHLPVAVVNED
+42 GNTGHLPVAVVNKD
-56 QSVRFQGKT
+56 QSVKFQSKN
-65 FAVGDELVDQLKDN
+65 FAVGDQLVDQLKEN
-79 KDLGWHFV
+79 GDLDWHFV
-87 SARKAQYGLS
+87 SAEKARYGLS

-109 DFSKN
+109 NFSKN
-114 ATTVLDRSP
+114 ATTVLNKKP

-128 TYNTNDSLNY
+128 TYKTNGSLNY

-153 SVKEKVSEAYAD
+153 SVKESVSEAYAD

-224 SGVLKLTTGAST
+224 SGVLQLTTGSST

-354 QLVSGTDELKKG
+354 QLVSGTNELKKG

-411 NSTINAGLKQIDTNE
+411 NSTLNAGLKQIDTNE

-553 AAAQTFNITTEKV
+553 AAAQTFNTTTEKV

-580 KGGLDSVDG
+580 KGGLASVDG

-674 KMAKHSQIPALIEG
+674 KMAKHSQIPALIKG

-767 QLNDKVPTLA
+767 QLDGKVPALA
-777 GGVDQLAAGTSKLAA
+777 SGVDQLAAGTS
-792 NSAALNSGAGQLAAG
+792 Q
-807 LGQLNGKVPALA
+807 
-819 GGVDQLSAGTSKLA
+819 LA

-839 RSGAGQLSAGLG
+839 RSGAGQLASGLG

-859 LTSGVQQLAAG
+859 LTDGVSQLAAG
-870 TSKLAANSGKLDK
+870 TSKLSANSGKLDK

-905 VTKLNLGSVN
+905 VTKLKLGSAN

-977 SKVAIGSLVAVGNA
+977 SKVAIGALVATGNA
-991 LVETLLMMACGLHP
+991 LVETVLMMVCGLHP

-1011 VVNAM
+1011 IVNAV

-1021 CMFLIMFMAMA
+1021 SMFLIMFMAMA

-1038 FVSMILLVIQL
+1038 FISMILLVIQL

-1090 GLGSNQVLHSV
+1090 GLGANQVLHSV
-1101 LIQLM
+1101 LIQLI
-1106 FIAAFLILLYI
+1106 FIAAFLILLYV
-1117 TMRIIRPDREFTEY
+1117 TMRVIRPEQEFHEEM
-1131 TDESTE
+1131 ESE

>member
-1 MIKAEFENIGKHRIL
+1 MKMIKAEFENIAKHKIL
-16 TATICAM
+16 TATICAI

-42 GNTGHLPVAVVNED
+42 GNTGHLPVAVVNKD
-56 QSVRFQGKT
+56 QSVRFQGKN
-65 FAVGDELVDQLKDN
+65 FAVGDQLVDKLKEN
-79 KDLGWHFV
+79 EDLDWHFV
-87 SARKAQYGLS
+87 SAKKARYGLG

-109 DFSKN
+109 NFSKN
-114 ATTVLDRSP
+114 ATTVLNKKP

-128 TYNTNDSLNY
+128 TYKTNDSLNY
-138 IGEVISKQGATQVNA
+138 IGAVISKQGATKVDAN
-153 SVKEKVSEAYAD
+153 VKESVSEAYAD

-224 SGVLKLTTGAST
+224 SGVLQLTTGSST
-236 LKNGIDTYTAGVDTV
+236 LKNGIDTYTAGVDKV

-276 NTLKNGINTYTAGVD
+276 NALKN
-291 TVNGGVQTLKGSVPV
+291 
-306 LKSGVSQLYTGSS
+306 
-319 TLKDGVANYT
+319 GVANYT
-329 KGTNKVADGIAQI
+329 KGTDQVADGIAQF
-342 NSNVPALTAGAT
+342 NSNVPELTAGAT
-354 QLVSGTDELKKG
+354 KLVSGTGNLKNG
-366 VSGYTDG
+366 VSDYTKG
-373 ASQINAGL
+373 ASQIKDGL
-381 TQLDS
+381 TQLDL
-386 NSALLNKSVAGL
+386 NSATLNKSVAGL
-398 SELPQGVAATYVL
+398 SELPQGVAATYIL

-495 NSVKSKAS
+495 NSLKSNAS

-536 AIQTNNN
+536 AIQTNNK

-553 AAAQTFNITTEKV
+553 AAAQTFNTTTEKV

-580 KGGLDSVDG
+580 KGGLASVDG

-649 LDLNAIFAASA
+649 LDLNKIFAASA
-660 DAAKVQQLIASQSA
+660 DEAKVQQLIASQSA
-674 KMAKHSQIPALIEG
+674 KMAMHSQIPALIKG

-696 SQTLAGSNK
+696 SQALAGSNE
-705 LVANNNDL
+705 LVANNNKL
-713 NAGATK
+713 NAGATE
-719 LANGVNGLGANI
+719 LANGVDGLGKKI

-746 QLKNKS
+746 KLKNNS
-752 AILNSGASQINAGLG
+752 AVLNSGASQINAGLG
-767 QLNDKVPTLA
+767 QLN
-777 GGVDQLAAGTSKLAA
+777 
-792 NSAALNSGAGQLAAG
+792 
-807 LGQLNGKVPALA
+807 GKVPALA
-819 GGVDQLSAGTSKLA
+819 SGVNQLASGTSQLA

-839 RSGAGQLSAGLG
+839 RSGSGQLASGLG

-859 LTSGVQQLAAG
+859 LTDGVSQLAAG

-905 VTKLNLGSVN
+905 VTKLKLGSAN

-977 SKVAIGSLVAVGNA
+977 SKVAIGSLVATGNA

-1005 DHPVQM
+1005 NHPVQM
-1011 VVNAM
+1011 IVNAV

-1021 CMFLIMFMAMA
+1021 AMFLIMFMSMA

-1038 FVSMILLVIQL
+1038 FISMILLVIQL

-1090 GLGSNQVLHSV
+1090 GLGENQVLHSV
-1101 LIQLM
+1101 LIQLI
-1106 FIAAFLILLYI
+1106 FIAAFLILLYV
-1117 TMRIIRPDREFTEY
+1117 TMRIIRPEQEFHEEM
-1131 TDESTE
+1131 ESE

>member
-1 MIKAEFENIGKHRIL
+1 MKMIKAEFENIAKHKIL

-42 GNTGHLPVAVVNED
+42 GNTGHLPVAVVNKD
-56 QSVRFQGKT
+56 QSVKFQSKN
-65 FAVGDELVDQLKDN
+65 FAVGDQLVDQLKEND
-79 KDLGWHFV
+79 DLDWHFV
-87 SARKAQYGLS
+87 SAKKAQYGLS

-109 DFSKN
+109 NFSKN
-114 ATTVLDRSP
+114 ATTVLNKKP

-128 TYNTNDSLNY
+128 TYKTNDSLNY

-153 SVKEKVSEAYAD
+153 SVKESVSEAYAD

-224 SGVLKLTTGAST
+224 SGVLQLTTGSST

-276 NTLKNGINTYTAGVD
+276 NA
-291 TVNGGVQTLKGSVPV
+291 
-306 LKSGVSQLYTGSS
+306 
-319 TLKDGVANYT
+319 LKDGVANYT

-366 VSGYTDG
+366 VSDYTNG
-373 ASQINAGL
+373 ASQVNAGL

-495 NSVKSKAS
+495 NSVKSNAG

-553 AAAQTFNITTEKV
+553 AAAQTFNTTTEKV

-608 SQAKVKKLSA
+608 SQSKVKKLSA

-674 KMAKHSQIPALIEG
+674 KMAKHSQIPALIKG

-696 SQTLAGSNK
+696 SQTLAGSSM

-719 LANGVNGLGANI
+719 LANGVNGLGAKI

-746 QLKNKS
+746 KLKN
-752 AILNSGASQINAGLG
+752 
-767 QLNDKVPTLA
+767 
-777 GGVDQLAAGTSKLAA
+777 
-792 NSAALNSGAGQLAAG
+792 NSALLNSGAGQLASG

-819 GGVDQLSAGTSKLA
+819 GGVNQLASGTSQLA

-839 RSGAGQLSAGLG
+839 RSGAGQLASGLG

-859 LTSGVQQLAAG
+859 LTDGVSQLAAG
-870 TSKLAANSGKLDK
+870 TSQLAANSGKLDK

-905 VTKLNLGSVN
+905 VTKLNLGSAN

-977 SKVAIGSLVAVGNA
+977 SKVAIGALVATGNA
-991 LVETLLMMACGLHP
+991 LVETVLMMVCGLHP

-1011 VVNAM
+1011 IVNAV

-1021 CMFLIMFMAMA
+1021 SMFLIMFMAMA

-1038 FVSMILLVIQL
+1038 FISMILLVIQL

-1090 GLGSNQVLHSV
+1090 GLGANQVLHSV
-1101 LIQLM
+1101 LIQLI
-1106 FIAAFLILLYI
+1106 FIAAFLILLYV
-1117 TMRIIRPDREFTEY
+1117 TMRVIRPEQEFHEEM
-1131 TDESTE
+1131 ESE

>member
-1 MIKAEFENIGKHRIL
+1 MKMVKAEFENIAKHKIL

-42 GNTGHLPVAVVNED
+42 GNTGHLPVAVVNKD
-56 QSVRFQGKT
+56 QSVKFQSKN
-65 FAVGDELVDQLKDN
+65 FAVGDQLVDQLKEND
-79 KDLGWHFV
+79 DLDWHFV
-87 SARKAQYGLS
+87 SAKKAQYGLS

-109 DFSKN
+109 NFSKN
-114 ATTVLDRSP
+114 ATTVLNKKP

-128 TYNTNDSLNY
+128 TYKTNDSLNY

-153 SVKEKVSEAYAD
+153 SVKESVSEAYAD

-224 SGVLKLTTGAST
+224 SGVLQLTTGSST

-329 KGTNKVADGIAQI
+329 KGTNRVADGIAQI

-553 AAAQTFNITTEKV
+553 AAAQTFNTTTEKV

-580 KGGLDSVDG
+580 KGGLASVDG
-589 TIDTANKLLAE
+589 TIDMANKLLAE

-674 KMAKHSQIPALIEG
+674 KMAKHSQIPALIKG

-767 QLNDKVPTLA
+767 QLNDKVPALA
-777 GGVDQLAAGTSKLAA
+777 SGVDQLAAGTS
-792 NSAALNSGAGQLAAG
+792 Q
-807 LGQLNGKVPALA
+807 
-819 GGVDQLSAGTSKLA
+819 LA

-839 RSGAGQLSAGLG
+839 RSGAGQLASGLG

-859 LTSGVQQLAAG
+859 LTDGVSQLAAG

-905 VTKLNLGSVN
+905 VTKLNLGSAN

-977 SKVAIGSLVAVGNA
+977 SKVAIGALVATGNA
-991 LVETLLMMACGLHP
+991 LVETVLMMVCGLHP

-1011 VVNAM
+1011 IVNAV

-1021 CMFLIMFMAMA
+1021 SMFLIMFMAMA

-1038 FVSMILLVIQL
+1038 FISMILLVIQL

-1090 GLGSNQVLHSV
+1090 GLGANQVLHSV
-1101 LIQLM
+1101 LIQLI
-1106 FIAAFLILLYI
+1106 FIAAFLILLYV
-1117 TMRIIRPDREFTEY
+1117 TMRIIRPEQEFHEEM
-1131 TDESTE
+1131 ESE

>member
-1 MIKAEFENIGKHRIL
+1 MKMIKAEFENIAKHKIL

-42 GNTGHLPVAVVNED
+42 GNTGHLPVAVVNKD
-56 QSVRFQGKT
+56 QSVKFQSKN
-65 FAVGDELVDQLKDN
+65 FAVGDQLVDQLKEN
-79 KDLGWHFV
+79 EDLDWHFV
-87 SARKAQYGLS
+87 SAEKARYGLS

-109 DFSKN
+109 NFSKN
-114 ATTVLDRSP
+114 ATTVLNKKP

-128 TYNTNDSLNY
+128 TYKTNGSLNY

-153 SVKEKVSEAYAD
+153 SVKESVSEAYAD

-224 SGVLKLTTGAST
+224 SGVLQLTTGSST
-236 LKNGIDTYTAGVDTV
+236 LKNVIDTYTAGVDTV

-495 NSVKSKAS
+495 NSVNSNAS

-543 DTLQA
+543 NTLQA

-553 AAAQTFNITTEKV
+553 AAAQTFNTTTEKV

-580 KGGLDSVDG
+580 KGGLASVDG

-625 LSANAVQISTA
+625 LSANAVQISTS

-674 KMAKHSQIPALIEG
+674 KMAKHSQIPALIKG

-746 QLKNKS
+746 QLKNNS
-752 AILNSGASQINAGLG
+752 AMLNSGASQINAGLG
-767 QLNDKVPTLA
+767 QLNDKVPALA
-777 GGVDQLAAGTSKLAA
+777 SGVDQLAAGTS
-792 NSAALNSGAGQLAAG
+792 Q
-807 LGQLNGKVPALA
+807 
-819 GGVDQLSAGTSKLA
+819 LA

-839 RSGAGQLSAGLG
+839 RSGAGQLASGLG

-859 LTSGVQQLAAG
+859 LTDGVSQLAAG
-870 TSKLAANSGKLDK
+870 TSKLSANSGKLDK

-905 VTKLNLGSVN
+905 VTKLKLGSAN

-977 SKVAIGSLVAVGNA
+977 SKVAIGALVATGNA
-991 LVETLLMMACGLHP
+991 LVETVLMMVCGLHP

-1011 VVNAM
+1011 IVNAV

-1021 CMFLIMFMAMA
+1021 SMFLIMFMAMA

-1038 FVSMILLVIQL
+1038 FISMILLVIQL

-1090 GLGSNQVLHSV
+1090 GLGANQVLHSV
-1101 LIQLM
+1101 LIQLI
-1106 FIAAFLILLYI
+1106 FIAAFLILLYV
-1117 TMRIIRPDREFTEY
+1117 TMRVIRPEQEFHEEM
-1131 TDESTE
+1131 ESE

>member
-1 MIKAEFENIGKHRIL
+1 MKMIKAEFENIAKHKIL

-42 GNTGHLPVAVVNED
+42 GNTGHLPVAVVNKD
-56 QSVRFQGKT
+56 QSVKFQSKN
-65 FAVGDELVDQLKDN
+65 FAVGDQLVDQLKEND
-79 KDLGWHFV
+79 DLDWHFV
-87 SARKAQYGLS
+87 SAKKAQYGLS

-109 DFSKN
+109 NFSKN
-114 ATTVLDRSP
+114 ATTVLNKKP

-128 TYNTNDSLNY
+128 TYKTNDSLNY

-153 SVKEKVSEAYAD
+153 SVKESVSEAYAD

-224 SGVLKLTTGAST
+224 SGVLQLTTGSST

-366 VSGYTDG
+366 VSDYTNG
-373 ASQINAGL
+373 ASQVNAGL

-495 NSVKSKAS
+495 NSVKSNAG

-553 AAAQTFNITTEKV
+553 AAAQTFNTTTEKV

-608 SQAKVKKLSA
+608 SQSKVKKLSA

-674 KMAKHSQIPALIEG
+674 KMAKHSQIPALIKG

-719 LANGVNGLGANI
+719 LANGVDGLGAKI

-746 QLKNKS
+746 KLKN
-752 AILNSGASQINAGLG
+752 
-767 QLNDKVPTLA
+767 
-777 GGVDQLAAGTSKLAA
+777 
-792 NSAALNSGAGQLAAG
+792 NSALLNSGAGQLA
-807 LGQLNGKVPALA
+807 
-819 GGVDQLSAGTSKLA
+819 S
-833 ANSGAL
+833 
-839 RSGAGQLSAGLG
+839 GLG

-859 LTSGVQQLAAG
+859 LTDGVSQLAAG
-870 TSKLAANSGKLDK
+870 TSQLAANSGKLDK

-905 VTKLNLGSVN
+905 VTKLNLGSAN

-977 SKVAIGSLVAVGNA
+977 SKVAIGALVATGNA
-991 LVETLLMMACGLHP
+991 LVETVLMMVCGLHP

-1011 VVNAM
+1011 IVNAV

-1021 CMFLIMFMAMA
+1021 SMFLIMFMAMA

-1038 FVSMILLVIQL
+1038 FISMILLVIQL

-1090 GLGSNQVLHSV
+1090 GLGANQVLHSV
-1101 LIQLM
+1101 LIQLI
-1106 FIAAFLILLYI
+1106 FIAAFLILLYV
-1117 TMRIIRPDREFTEY
+1117 TMRIIRPEQEFHEEM
-1131 TDESTE
+1131 ESE

>member
-1 MIKAEFENIGKHRIL
+1 MIKAEFENIAKHKLL
-16 TATICAM
+16 TATICAI

-42 GNTGHLPVAVVNED
+42 GNTGHLPVAVVNKD
-56 QSVRFQGKT
+56 QSVRFQGKN
-65 FAVGDELVDQLKDN
+65 FAVGDQLVDKLKEN
-79 KDLGWHFV
+79 EDLDWHFV
-87 SARKAQYGLS
+87 SAKKARYGLG

-109 DFSKN
+109 NFSKN
-114 ATTVLDRSP
+114 ATTVLNKKP

-128 TYNTNDSLNY
+128 TYKTNDSLNY
-138 IGEVISKQGATQVNA
+138 IGAVISKQGATKVDA
-153 SVKEKVSEAYAD
+153 SVKESVSEAYAD

-224 SGVLKLTTGAST
+224 SGVLQLTTGSST
-236 LKNGIDTYTAGVDTV
+236 LKNGIDTYTAGVDKV

-276 NTLKNGINTYTAGVD
+276 NALKN
-291 TVNGGVQTLKGSVPV
+291 
-306 LKSGVSQLYTGSS
+306 
-319 TLKDGVANYT
+319 GVANYT
-329 KGTNKVADGIAQI
+329 KGTDQVADGIAQF
-342 NSNVPALTAGAT
+342 NSNVPELTAGAT
-354 QLVSGTDELKKG
+354 QLVSGTGNLKNG
-366 VSGYTDG
+366 VSDYTKG
-373 ASQINAGL
+373 ASQIKDGL

-495 NSVKSKAS
+495 NSLKSNAS

-536 AIQTNNN
+536 AIQTNNK

-553 AAAQTFNITTEKV
+553 AAAQTFNTTTEKV

-580 KGGLDSVDG
+580 KGGLASVDG

-625 LSANAVQISTA
+625 LSARAVQISTA
-636 VNSGVNTEEALKD
+636 VNKGVNTEEALKY

-660 DAAKVQQLIASQSA
+660 DEAKVQQLIASQSA
-674 KMAKHSQIPALIEG
+674 KMAMHSQIPALIKG

-696 SQTLAGSNK
+696 SKTLAGSNM
-705 LVANNNDL
+705 LVAKNNEL
-713 NAGATK
+713 NAGATE
-719 LANGVNGLGANI
+719 LANGVDGLGKKI

-746 QLKNKS
+746 KLKNNS
-752 AILNSGASQINAGLG
+752 AVLNSGASQINAGLG
-767 QLNDKVPTLA
+767 QLN
-777 GGVDQLAAGTSKLAA
+777 
-792 NSAALNSGAGQLAAG
+792 
-807 LGQLNGKVPALA
+807 GKVPALA
-819 GGVDQLSAGTSKLA
+819 SGVNQLASGTSQLA

-839 RSGAGQLSAGLG
+839 RSGAGQLASGLG

-859 LTSGVQQLAAG
+859 LTDGVSQLAAG

-905 VTKLNLGSVN
+905 VTKLKLGSAN

-977 SKVAIGSLVAVGNA
+977 SKVAIGSLVATGNA

-1005 DHPVQM
+1005 NHPVQM
-1011 VVNAM
+1011 IVNAV

-1021 CMFLIMFMAMA
+1021 AMFLIMFMSMA

-1038 FVSMILLVIQL
+1038 FISMILLVIQL

-1090 GLGSNQVLHSV
+1090 GLGENQVLHSV
-1101 LIQLM
+1101 LIQLI
-1106 FIAAFLILLYI
+1106 FIAAFLILLYV
-1117 TMRIIRPDREFTEY
+1117 TMRIIRPEQEFHEEM
-1131 TDESTE
+1131 ESE

>member
-1 MIKAEFENIGKHRIL
+1 MKMIKAEFENIAKHKIL

-42 GNTGHLPVAVVNED
+42 GNTGHLPVAVVNKD
-56 QSVRFQGKT
+56 QSVKFQSKN
-65 FAVGDELVDQLKDN
+65 FAVGDQLVDQLKEN
-79 KDLGWHFV
+79 EDLDWHFV
-87 SARKAQYGLS
+87 SAEKARYGLS

-109 DFSKN
+109 NFSKN
-114 ATTVLDRSP
+114 ATTVLNKKP

-128 TYNTNDSLNY
+128 TYKTNGSLNY

-153 SVKEKVSEAYAD
+153 SVKESVSEAYAD

-224 SGVLKLTTGAST
+224 SGVLQLTTGSST
-236 LKNGIDTYTAGVDTV
+236 LKNVIDTYTAGVDTV

-495 NSVKSKAS
+495 NSVNSNAS

-543 DTLQA
+543 NTLQA

-553 AAAQTFNITTEKV
+553 AAAQTFNTTTEKV

-580 KGGLDSVDG
+580 KGGLASVDG

-625 LSANAVQISTA
+625 LSANAVQISTS

-674 KMAKHSQIPALIEG
+674 KMAKHSQIPALIKG

-746 QLKNKS
+746 QLKNNS
-752 AILNSGASQINAGLG
+752 AMLNSGASQIN
-767 QLNDKVPTLA
+767 
-777 GGVDQLAAGTSKLAA
+777 
-792 NSAALNSGAGQLAAG
+792 AG

-819 GGVDQLSAGTSKLA
+819 GGVNQLASGTSQLA

-839 RSGAGQLSAGLG
+839 RSGAGQLASGLG

-859 LTSGVQQLAAG
+859 LTDGVSQLAAG
-870 TSKLAANSGKLDK
+870 TSKLSANSGKLDK

-905 VTKLNLGSVN
+905 VTKLKLGSAN

-977 SKVAIGSLVAVGNA
+977 SKVAIGALVATGNA
-991 LVETLLMMACGLHP
+991 LVETVLMMVCGLHP

-1011 VVNAM
+1011 IVNAV

-1021 CMFLIMFMAMA
+1021 SMFLIMFMAMA

-1038 FVSMILLVIQL
+1038 FISMILLVIQL

-1090 GLGSNQVLHSV
+1090 GLGANQVLHSV
-1101 LIQLM
+1101 LIQLI
-1106 FIAAFLILLYI
+1106 FIAAFLILLYV
-1117 TMRIIRPDREFTEY
+1117 TMRVIRPEQEFHEEM
-1131 TDESTE
+1131 ESE

>member
-1 MIKAEFENIGKHRIL
+1 MKMVKAEFENIAKHKIL

-42 GNTGHLPVAVVNED
+42 GNTGHLPVAVVNKD
-56 QSVRFQGKT
+56 QSVKFQSKN
-65 FAVGDELVDQLKDN
+65 FAVGDQLVDQLKEND
-79 KDLGWHFV
+79 DLDWHFV
-87 SARKAQYGLS
+87 SAKKAQYGLS

-109 DFSKN
+109 NFSKN
-114 ATTVLDRSP
+114 ATTVLNKKP

-128 TYNTNDSLNY
+128 TYKTNDSLNY

-153 SVKEKVSEAYAD
+153 SVKESVSEAYAD

-224 SGVLKLTTGAST
+224 SGVLQLTTGSST

-291 TVNGGVQTLKGSVPV
+291 KVNSGVQTLKGSVPV

-329 KGTNKVADGIAQI
+329 KGTDQVADGIAQI
-342 NSNVPALTAGAT
+342 NSNVPALTVGAT

-366 VSGYTDG
+366 VSDYTNG
-373 ASQINAGL
+373 ASQVNAGL

-495 NSVKSKAS
+495 NSVKSNAG

-553 AAAQTFNITTEKV
+553 AAAQTFNTTTEKV
-566 LSGLNNLMSSVDKL
+566 LSGLNNLMGSVDKL

-618 AVKSLQS
+618 AVKSLQR
-625 LSANAVQISTA
+625 LSANAVQISTS

-674 KMAKHSQIPALIEG
+674 KMAKHSQIPALIKG

-696 SQTLAGSNK
+696 SQTLAGSNM

-719 LANGVNGLGANI
+719 LANGVNGLGAKI

-746 QLKNKS
+746 KLKN
-752 AILNSGASQINAGLG
+752 
-767 QLNDKVPTLA
+767 
-777 GGVDQLAAGTSKLAA
+777 
-792 NSAALNSGAGQLAAG
+792 NSALLNSGAGQLASG

-819 GGVDQLSAGTSKLA
+819 GGVNQLASGTSQLA

-839 RSGAGQLSAGLG
+839 RSGAGQLASGLG

-859 LTSGVQQLAAG
+859 LTDGVSQLAAG
-870 TSKLAANSGKLDK
+870 TSQLAANSGKLDK

-905 VTKLNLGSVN
+905 VTKLNLGSAN

-977 SKVAIGSLVAVGNA
+977 SKVAIGALVATGNA
-991 LVETLLMMACGLHP
+991 LVETVLMMVCGLHP

-1011 VVNAM
+1011 IVNAV

-1021 CMFLIMFMAMA
+1021 SMFLIMFMAMA

-1038 FVSMILLVIQL
+1038 FISMILLVIQL

-1090 GLGSNQVLHSV
+1090 GLGANQVLHSV
-1101 LIQLM
+1101 LIQLI
-1106 FIAAFLILLYI
+1106 FIAAFLILLYV
-1117 TMRIIRPDREFTEY
+1117 TMRIIRPEQEFHEEM
-1131 TDESTE
+1131 ESE

>member
-1 MIKAEFENIGKHRIL
+1 MKMIKAEFENIAKHKIL

-42 GNTGHLPVAVVNED
+42 GNTGHLPVAVVNKD
-56 QSVRFQGKT
+56 QSVKFQSKN
-65 FAVGDELVDQLKDN
+65 FAVGDQLVDQLKEND
-79 KDLGWHFV
+79 DLDWHFV
-87 SARKAQYGLS
+87 SAKKAQYGLS

-109 DFSKN
+109 NFSKN
-114 ATTVLDRSP
+114 ATTVLNKKP

-128 TYNTNDSLNY
+128 TYKTNDSLNY

-153 SVKEKVSEAYAD
+153 SVKESVSEAYAD

-224 SGVLKLTTGAST
+224 SGVLQLTTGSST
-236 LKNGIDTYTAGVDTV
+236 LKNGID
-251 NGGVQTLKGSV
+251 
-262 PALTSGVGQLYTGS
+262 
-276 NTLKNGINTYTAGVD
+276 TYTAGVD

-319 TLKDGVANYT
+319 TLKDGVTNYT

-366 VSGYTDG
+366 VSDYTNG
-373 ASQINAGL
+373 ASQVNAGL

-495 NSVKSKAS
+495 NSVKSNAG

-553 AAAQTFNITTEKV
+553 AAAQTFNTTTEKV

-674 KMAKHSQIPALIEG
+674 KMAKHSQIPALIKG

-696 SQTLAGSNK
+696 SQTLAGSNM

-719 LANGVNGLGANI
+719 LANGVNGLGAKI

-746 QLKNKS
+746 KLKNNS
-752 AILNSGASQINAGLG
+752 ALLNSGAGQLASGLG
-767 QLNDKVPTLA
+767 QLNDKVP
-777 GGVDQLAAGTSKLAA
+777 
-792 NSAALNSGAGQLAAG
+792 
-807 LGQLNGKVPALA
+807 ALA
-819 GGVDQLSAGTSKLA
+819 GGVNQLASGTSQLA

-839 RSGAGQLSAGLG
+839 RSGAGQLASGLG

-859 LTSGVQQLAAG
+859 LTDGVSQLAAG
-870 TSKLAANSGKLDK
+870 TSQLAANSGKLDK

-905 VTKLNLGSVN
+905 VTKLNLGSAN

-977 SKVAIGSLVAVGNA
+977 SKVAIGALVATGNA

-1011 VVNAM
+1011 IVNAV

-1021 CMFLIMFMAMA
+1021 SMFLIMFMAMA

-1038 FVSMILLVIQL
+1038 FISMILLVIQL

-1090 GLGSNQVLHSV
+1090 GLGANQVLHSV
-1101 LIQLM
+1101 LIQLI
-1106 FIAAFLILLYI
+1106 FIAAFLILLYV
-1117 TMRIIRPDREFTEY
+1117 TMRIIRPEQEFHEEM
-1131 TDESTE
+1131 ESE

>member
-1 MIKAEFENIGKHRIL
+1 MKMVKAEFENIAKHKIL

-42 GNTGHLPVAVVNED
+42 GNTGHLPVAVVNKD
-56 QSVRFQGKT
+56 QSVKFQSKN
-65 FAVGDELVDQLKDN
+65 FAVGDQLVDQLKEN
-79 KDLGWHFV
+79 EDLDWHFV
-87 SARKAQYGLS
+87 SAKKAQYGLS

-109 DFSKN
+109 NFSKN
-114 ATTVLDRSP
+114 ATTVLNKKP

-128 TYNTNDSLNY
+128 TYKTNDSLNY

-153 SVKEKVSEAYAD
+153 SVKESVSEAYAD

-224 SGVLKLTTGAST
+224 SGVLQLTTGSST

-291 TVNGGVQTLKGSVPV
+291 TANGGVQTLKGSVPV

-329 KGTNKVADGIAQI
+329 KGTNKVADGIAKI

-536 AIQTNNN
+536 AIQTNNDN
-543 DTLQA
+543 TLQA

-553 AAAQTFNITTEKV
+553 AAAQTFNTTTEKV

-580 KGGLDSVDG
+580 KGGLASVDG

-625 LSANAVQISTA
+625 LSANAVQISIA

-674 KMAKHSQIPALIEG
+674 KMAKHSQIPALIKG

-767 QLNDKVPTLA
+767 QLNDKVPALA
-777 GGVDQLAAGTSKLAA
+777 SGVDQLAAGTS
-792 NSAALNSGAGQLAAG
+792 Q
-807 LGQLNGKVPALA
+807 
-819 GGVDQLSAGTSKLA
+819 LA

-839 RSGAGQLSAGLG
+839 RSGAGQLASGLG

-859 LTSGVQQLAAG
+859 LTDGVSQLAAG

-905 VTKLNLGSVN
+905 VTKLNLGSAN

-977 SKVAIGSLVAVGNA
+977 SKVAIGALVATGNA
-991 LVETLLMMACGLHP
+991 LVETVLMMVCGLHP

-1011 VVNAM
+1011 IVNAV

-1021 CMFLIMFMAMA
+1021 SMFLIMFMAMA

-1038 FVSMILLVIQL
+1038 FISMILLVIQL

-1090 GLGSNQVLHSV
+1090 GLGANQVLHSV
-1101 LIQLM
+1101 LIQLI
-1106 FIAAFLILLYI
+1106 FIAAFLILLYV
-1117 TMRIIRPDREFTEY
+1117 TMRVIRPEQEFHEEM
-1131 TDESTE
+1131 ESE

>member
-1 MIKAEFENIGKHRIL
+1 MKMIKAEFENIAKHKLL
-16 TATICAM
+16 TATICAI

-42 GNTGHLPVAVVNED
+42 GNTGHLPVAVVNKD
-56 QSVRFQGKT
+56 QSVRFQGKN
-65 FAVGDELVDQLKDN
+65 FAVGDQLVDKLKEN
-79 KDLGWHFV
+79 EDLDWHFV
-87 SARKAQYGLS
+87 SAKKARYGLG

-109 DFSKN
+109 NFSKN
-114 ATTVLDRSP
+114 ATTVLNKKP

-128 TYNTNDSLNY
+128 TYKTNDSLNY
-138 IGEVISKQGATQVNA
+138 IGAVISKQGATKVDA
-153 SVKEKVSEAYAD
+153 SVKESVSEAYAD

-224 SGVLKLTTGAST
+224 SGVLQLTTGSST
-236 LKNGIDTYTAGVDTV
+236 LKNGIDTYTAGVDKV

-291 TVNGGVQTLKGSVPV
+291 KVNGGVQMLKGSVPV
-306 LKSGVSQLYTGSS
+306 LKSGVGQLYTGSNA
-319 TLKDGVANYT
+319 LKNGVANYT
-329 KGTNKVADGIAQI
+329 KGTDRVADVIAEI
-342 NSNVPALTAGAT
+342 NNNVPELTAKAT
-354 QLVSGTDELKKG
+354 KLVSGTGDLKNG
-366 VSGYTDG
+366 VSDYTKG
-373 ASQINAGL
+373 ASQIKDGL

-495 NSVKSKAS
+495 NSLKSNAS

-536 AIQTNNN
+536 AIQTNNK

-553 AAAQTFNITTEKV
+553 AAAQTFNTTTEKV

-580 KGGLDSVDG
+580 KGGLASVDG

-660 DAAKVQQLIASQSA
+660 DEAKVQQLIASQSA
-674 KMAKHSQIPALIEG
+674 KMAMHSQIPALIKG

-696 SQTLAGSNK
+696 SQVLAGSNK
-705 LVANNNDL
+705 LVANNNKL
-713 NAGATK
+713 NDGATK
-719 LANGVNGLGANI
+719 LANGVDGLGKKI
-731 PELTQGITALYNGTQ
+731 PGLTQGITNLYNGTQ
-746 QLKNKS
+746 MLKNNS
-752 AILNSGASQINAGLG
+752 AVLNSGASQINAGLG
-767 QLNDKVPTLA
+767 QLNDKVPALA
-777 GGVDQLAAGTSKLAA
+777 SGVDQLASGTS
-792 NSAALNSGAGQLAAG
+792 Q
-807 LGQLNGKVPALA
+807 
-819 GGVDQLSAGTSKLA
+819 LA

-839 RSGAGQLSAGLG
+839 RSGAGQLASGLG

-859 LTSGVQQLAAG
+859 LTDGVSQLAAG

-905 VTKLNLGSVN
+905 VTKLKLGSAN

-977 SKVAIGSLVAVGNA
+977 SKVAIGSLVATGNA

-1005 DHPVQM
+1005 NHPVQM
-1011 VVNAM
+1011 IVNAV

-1021 CMFLIMFMAMA
+1021 AMFLIMFMSMA

-1038 FVSMILLVIQL
+1038 FISMILLVIQL

-1090 GLGSNQVLHSV
+1090 GLGENQVLHSV
-1101 LIQLM
+1101 LIQLI
-1106 FIAAFLILLYI
+1106 FIAAFLILLYV
-1117 TMRIIRPDREFTEY
+1117 TMRIIRPEQEFHEEM
-1131 TDESTE
+1131 ESE

>member
-1 MIKAEFENIGKHRIL
+1 MKMIKAEFENIAKHKIL

-42 GNTGHLPVAVVNED
+42 GNTGHLPVAVVNKD
-56 QSVRFQGKT
+56 QSVKFQSKN
-65 FAVGDELVDQLKDN
+65 FAVGDQLVDQLKEND
-79 KDLGWHFV
+79 DLDWHFV
-87 SARKAQYGLS
+87 SAKKAQYGLS

-109 DFSKN
+109 NFSKN
-114 ATTVLDRSP
+114 ATTVLNKKP

-128 TYNTNDSLNY
+128 TYKTNDSLNY

-153 SVKEKVSEAYAD
+153 SVKESVSEAYAD

-224 SGVLKLTTGAST
+224 SGVLQLTTGSST

-329 KGTNKVADGIAQI
+329 KGTDQVADGIAQI
-342 NSNVPALTAGAT
+342 NGNVPALTAGAT

-366 VSGYTDG
+366 VSDYTNG
-373 ASQINAGL
+373 ASQVNAGL

-411 NSTINAGLKQIDTNE
+411 NSMINAGLKQIDTNE

-495 NSVKSKAS
+495 NSVKSNAG

-553 AAAQTFNITTEKV
+553 AAAQTFNTTTEKV

-674 KMAKHSQIPALIEG
+674 KMAKHSQIPALIKG

-696 SQTLAGSNK
+696 SQTLAGSNM

-719 LANGVNGLGANI
+719 LANGVNGLGAKI

-746 QLKNKS
+746 KLKNNS
-752 AILNSGASQINAGLG
+752 ALLNSGAGQLASGLG
-767 QLNDKVPTLA
+767 QLNDKVPALA
-777 GGVDQLAAGTSKLAA
+777 SGVDQLAAGTS
-792 NSAALNSGAGQLAAG
+792 Q
-807 LGQLNGKVPALA
+807 
-819 GGVDQLSAGTSKLA
+819 LA

-839 RSGAGQLSAGLG
+839 RSGAGQLASGLG

-859 LTSGVQQLAAG
+859 LTDGVSQLAAG
-870 TSKLAANSGKLDK
+870 TSQLAANSGKLDK

-905 VTKLNLGSVN
+905 VTKLNLGSAN

-977 SKVAIGSLVAVGNA
+977 SKVAIGALVATGNA
-991 LVETLLMMACGLHP
+991 LVETVLMMVCGLHP

-1011 VVNAM
+1011 IVNAV

-1021 CMFLIMFMAMA
+1021 SMFLIMFMAMA

-1038 FVSMILLVIQL
+1038 FISMILLVIQL

-1090 GLGSNQVLHSV
+1090 GLGANQVLHSV
-1101 LIQLM
+1101 LIQLI
-1106 FIAAFLILLYI
+1106 FIAAFLILLYV
-1117 TMRIIRPDREFTEY
+1117 TMRVIRPEQEFHEEM
-1131 TDESTE
+1131 ESE

>member
-1 MIKAEFENIGKHRIL
+1 MKMIKAEFENIAKHKLL
-16 TATICAM
+16 TATICAI

-42 GNTGHLPVAVVNED
+42 GNTGHLPVAVVNKD
-56 QSVRFQGKT
+56 QSVRFQGKN
-65 FAVGDELVDQLKDN
+65 FAVGDQLVDKLKEN
-79 KDLGWHFV
+79 EDLDWHFV
-87 SARKAQYGLS
+87 SAKKARYGLG

-109 DFSKN
+109 NFSKN
-114 ATTVLDRSP
+114 ATTVLNKKP

-128 TYNTNDSLNY
+128 TYKTNDSLNY
-138 IGEVISKQGATQVNA
+138 IGAVISKQGATKVDA
-153 SVKEKVSEAYAD
+153 SVKESVSEAYAD

-224 SGVLKLTTGAST
+224 SGVLQLTTGSST
-236 LKNGIDTYTAGVDTV
+236 LKNGIDTYTAGVDKV

-276 NTLKNGINTYTAGVD
+276 NALKN
-291 TVNGGVQTLKGSVPV
+291 
-306 LKSGVSQLYTGSS
+306 
-319 TLKDGVANYT
+319 GVANYT
-329 KGTNKVADGIAQI
+329 KGTDQVADGIAQF
-342 NSNVPALTAGAT
+342 NSNVPELTAGAT
-354 QLVSGTDELKKG
+354 KLVSGTGNLKNG
-366 VSGYTDG
+366 VSDYTKG
-373 ASQINAGL
+373 ASQIKDGL

-495 NSVKSKAS
+495 NSLKSNAS

-536 AIQTNNN
+536 AIQTNNK

-553 AAAQTFNITTEKV
+553 AAAQTFNTTTEKV

-580 KGGLDSVDG
+580 KGGLASVDG

-660 DAAKVQQLIASQSA
+660 DEAKVQQLIASQSA
-674 KMAKHSQIPALIEG
+674 KMAMHSQIPALIKG

-696 SQTLAGSNK
+696 SKTLAGSNM
-705 LVANNNDL
+705 LVAKNNEL

-719 LANGVNGLGANI
+719 LANGVDGLGKKI

-746 QLKNKS
+746 KLKNNS
-752 AILNSGASQINAGLG
+752 AVLNSGASQINAGLG
-767 QLNDKVPTLA
+767 QLN
-777 GGVDQLAAGTSKLAA
+777 
-792 NSAALNSGAGQLAAG
+792 
-807 LGQLNGKVPALA
+807 GKVPALSS
-819 GGVDQLSAGTSKLA
+819 GVNQLASGTSQLA

-839 RSGAGQLSAGLG
+839 RSGAGQLASGLG

-859 LTSGVQQLAAG
+859 LTDGVSQLAAG

-905 VTKLNLGSVN
+905 VTKLKLGSAN

-977 SKVAIGSLVAVGNA
+977 SKVAIGSLVATGNA

-1005 DHPVQM
+1005 NHPVQM
-1011 VVNAM
+1011 IVNAV

-1021 CMFLIMFMAMA
+1021 AMFLIMFMSMA

-1038 FVSMILLVIQL
+1038 FISMILLVIQL

-1090 GLGSNQVLHSV
+1090 GLGENQVLHSV
-1101 LIQLM
+1101 LIQLI
-1106 FIAAFLILLYI
+1106 FIAAFLILLYV
-1117 TMRIIRPDREFTEY
+1117 TMRIIRPEQEFHEEM
-1131 TDESTE
+1131 ESE

>member
-1 MIKAEFENIGKHRIL
+1 MKMIKAEFENIAKHKLL
-16 TATICAM
+16 TATICAI

-42 GNTGHLPVAVVNED
+42 GNTGHLPVAVVNKD
-56 QSVRFQGKT
+56 QSVRFQGKN
-65 FAVGDELVDQLKDN
+65 FAVGDQLVDKLKEN
-79 KDLGWHFV
+79 EDLDWHFV
-87 SARKAQYGLS
+87 SAKKARYGLG

-109 DFSKN
+109 NFSKN
-114 ATTVLDRSP
+114 ATTVLNKKP

-128 TYNTNDSLNY
+128 TYKTNDSLNY
-138 IGEVISKQGATQVNA
+138 IGAVISKQGATKVDA
-153 SVKEKVSEAYAD
+153 SVKESVSEAYAD

-224 SGVLKLTTGAST
+224 SGVLQLTTGSST
-236 LKNGIDTYTAGVDTV
+236 LKNGIDTYTAGVDKV

-276 NTLKNGINTYTAGVD
+276 NALKN
-291 TVNGGVQTLKGSVPV
+291 
-306 LKSGVSQLYTGSS
+306 
-319 TLKDGVANYT
+319 GVANYT
-329 KGTNKVADGIAQI
+329 KGTDQVADGIAQF
-342 NSNVPALTAGAT
+342 NSNVPELTAGAT
-354 QLVSGTDELKKG
+354 KLVSGTVDLKKG
-366 VSGYTDG
+366 VSGYTNG

-386 NSALLNKSVAGL
+386 NSAVLNKSVAGL

-495 NSVKSKAS
+495 NSLKSNAS

-520 SEDQKNALNDA
+520 SEDQKNALNGA

-536 AIQTNNN
+536 AIQTNNK

-553 AAAQTFNITTEKV
+553 AAAQTFNTTTEKV

-580 KGGLDSVDG
+580 KGGLASVDG

-625 LSANAVQISTA
+625 LSARAVQISTA
-636 VNSGVNTEEALKD
+636 VNKGVNTEEALKY

-660 DAAKVQQLIASQSA
+660 DEAKVQQLIASQSA
-674 KMAKHSQIPALIEG
+674 KMAMHSQIPALIKG

-696 SQTLAGSNK
+696 SKTLAGSNM
-705 LVANNNDL
+705 LVAKNNEL
-713 NAGATK
+713 NAGATE
-719 LANGVNGLGANI
+719 LANGVDGLGKKI

-746 QLKNKS
+746 KLKNNS
-752 AILNSGASQINAGLG
+752 AVLNSGASQINAGLG
-767 QLNDKVPTLA
+767 QLN
-777 GGVDQLAAGTSKLAA
+777 
-792 NSAALNSGAGQLAAG
+792 
-807 LGQLNGKVPALA
+807 GKVPALA
-819 GGVDQLSAGTSKLA
+819 SGVNQLASGTSQLA

-839 RSGAGQLSAGLG
+839 RSGAGQLASGLG

-859 LTSGVQQLAAG
+859 LTDGVSQLAAG

-905 VTKLNLGSVN
+905 VTKLKLGSAN

-977 SKVAIGSLVAVGNA
+977 SKVAIGSLVATGNA

-1005 DHPVQM
+1005 NHPVQM
-1011 VVNAM
+1011 IVNAV

-1021 CMFLIMFMAMA
+1021 AMFLIMFMSMA

-1038 FVSMILLVIQL
+1038 FISMILLVIQL

-1090 GLGSNQVLHSV
+1090 GLGENQVLHSV
-1101 LIQLM
+1101 LIQLI
-1106 FIAAFLILLYI
+1106 FIAAFLILLYV
-1117 TMRIIRPDREFTEY
+1117 TMRIIRPEQEFHEEM
-1131 TDESTE
+1131 ESE

>member
-1 MIKAEFENIGKHRIL
+1 MKMIKAEFENIAKHKIL

-42 GNTGHLPVAVVNED
+42 GNTGHLPVAVVNKD
-56 QSVRFQGKT
+56 QSVKFQSKN
-65 FAVGDELVDQLKDN
+65 FAVGDQLVDQLKEN
-79 KDLGWHFV
+79 GDLDWHFV
-87 SARKAQYGLS
+87 SAEKARYGLS

-109 DFSKN
+109 NFSKN
-114 ATTVLDRSP
+114 ATTVLNKKP

-128 TYNTNDSLNY
+128 TYKTNGSLNY

-153 SVKEKVSEAYAD
+153 SVKESVSEAYAD

-224 SGVLKLTTGAST
+224 SGVLQLTTGSST

-262 PALTSGVGQLYTGS
+262 PALT
-276 NTLKNGINTYTAGVD
+276 
-291 TVNGGVQTLKGSVPV
+291 
-306 LKSGVSQLYTGSS
+306 SGVSQLYTGSS

-354 QLVSGTDELKKG
+354 QLVSGTNELKKG

-411 NSTINAGLKQIDTNE
+411 NSTLNAGLKQIDTNE

-553 AAAQTFNITTEKV
+553 AAAQTFNTTTEKV

-580 KGGLDSVDG
+580 KGGLASVDG

-674 KMAKHSQIPALIEG
+674 KMAKHSQIPALIKG

-767 QLNDKVPTLA
+767 QLDGKVPALA
-777 GGVDQLAAGTSKLAA
+777 SGVNQLAAGTS
-792 NSAALNSGAGQLAAG
+792 
-807 LGQLNGKVPALA
+807 
-819 GGVDQLSAGTSKLA
+819 QLS

-839 RSGAGQLSAGLG
+839 RSGAGQLASGLG

-859 LTSGVQQLAAG
+859 LTDGVSQLAAG
-870 TSKLAANSGKLDK
+870 TSKLSANSGKLDK

-905 VTKLNLGSVN
+905 VTKLKLGSAN

-977 SKVAIGSLVAVGNA
+977 SKVAIGALVATGNA
-991 LVETLLMMACGLHP
+991 LVETVLMMVCGLHP

-1011 VVNAM
+1011 IVNAV

-1021 CMFLIMFMAMA
+1021 SMFLIMFMAMA

-1038 FVSMILLVIQL
+1038 FISMILLVIQL

-1090 GLGSNQVLHSV
+1090 GLGANQVLHSV
-1101 LIQLM
+1101 LIQLI
-1106 FIAAFLILLYI
+1106 FIAAFLILLYV
-1117 TMRIIRPDREFTEY
+1117 TMRVIRPEQEFHEEM
-1131 TDESTE
+1131 ESE